1 MKKLLFAFC
10 AAIALFTGCQNDSS
24 DDSASV
30 QITLKERINTA
41 SDGDVIDLG
50 KANLK
55 IDESDS
61 YTISKP
67 LTIKN
72 GNVKNATF
80 TVESDKVVFDSLMNI
95 NGVIVHE
102 NVGNGDFTL
111 QNCYKVS
118 EVYVNGG
125 GSNSIHI
132 AKTIVEKLIVNKKG
146 VRVALS
152 NDGSSKVTK
161 TMIFEDC
168 KLDSKNENNS
178 FEKVIVEKAVKNLNL
193 AGKTKVERIVSTESP
208 GSESPTIKIIVS
220 VEVKVVAADSTV
232 KKSIEKTDGNE
243 EFNKKE
249 PAIEDAEISTEEK
262 ADLEK
267 EQEKVEKP
275 GTSEKPGE
283 TDKPG
288 ETEKPETPALEN
300 LDFIIAS
307 KDKISEKFDAFPDF
321 AVGAIS
327 EIKVEKTSSEVI
339 VTNSAASEDY
349 SISWDYWLV
358 SKTPVKAEKGKNYKI
373 SFDIKADKSSG
384 IYLAT
389 LDAATSE
396 DSKYVEYNV
405 GTEYKTYSVETGT
418 ILTDRSAEVPL
429 LAIGSV
435 SKLYIK
441 NYKIEETD
449 PKIGYAIF
457 GSDKNDSIS
466 CEASADDISVT
477 FGEDRSSNI
486 NIYPLALKVGRLH
499 KVTFDVTCDK
509 KVSDVAIFARANS
522 NECATAG
529 SEHFDFN
536 TEKKTVTLYV
546 PVYQKN
552 NETLRTLLVWV
563 DSETPC
569 KLTFSNFKSVETDLN
584 SVLEEDTTLGLYF
597 AGDIYLSEAEGKLW
611 RVLSADRPIQL
622 SPGSR
627 GEGQVLLCDYAAWDS
642 VVTSFRVISKDSGAT
657 RENEN
662 IVFSNNSSKT
672 VSLSFSINDKLEAA
686 VACAETELPDCL
698 WIEGFI
704 SETNAT
710 GGGYTREKFE
720 VIDANTQKFEFKYDA
735 EKHTGWNSERGTI
748 FFKVFTDKT
757 GWLLDFGGTLM
768 QELSVALNGD
778 FVPLYARGVDGNH
791 SPGNIVVK
799 NLADAGDY
807 VITVVYNASVGFI
820 KLKIEGDVYEWPELP
835 PLKTGWYY
843 YDIKKS
849 DLGGAETFNILFN
862 KQNYG
867 LKSQSAD
874 IVGLSVST
882 NIYWYDCWQEP
893 DVSSSVEHGVSKPS
907 NREDNPEVTP
917 ADGYIRIY
925 FYSAFSDPGNLNL
938 HYWTDVEPVFA
949 TKWPGVKMI
958 EFQP

>member
-24 DDSASV
+24 DDAASV
-30 QITLKERINTA
+30 QISLKERINTA
-41 SDGDVIDLG
+41 RDGDVIDLG

-80 TVESDKVVFDSLMNI
+80 TVESDKVVFDSLMSI

-102 NVGNGDFTL
+102 KVGNGDFTL
-111 QNCYKVS
+111 QNCYRVS

-132 AKTIVEKLIVNKKG
+132 AKTTVEKLIINKKG

-168 KLDSKNENNS
+168 KLDSENENNS
-178 FEKVIVEKAVKNLNL
+178 FEKVIVEKAVKNLDL
-193 AGKTKVERIVSTESP
+193 AGKTKVERIVSTESSD
-208 GSESPTIKIIVS
+208 SESPSIKIIVS

-249 PAIEDAEISTEEK
+249 PAIEDTEISTEEK
-262 ADLEK
+262 DDLEK
-267 EQEKVEKP
+267 EQEKVENP
-275 GTSEKPGE
+275 GAS
-283 TDKPG
+283 
-288 ETEKPETPALEN
+288 EKPETPALEN
-300 LDFIIAS
+300 LDFIIVS
-307 KDKISEKFDAFPDF
+307 KDKISEKLDAFPDF

-349 SISWDYWLV
+349 LKIWDYWLV

-373 SFDIKADKSSG
+373 SFDLKADKSSR

-396 DSKYVEYNV
+396 DSKCVEYNV

-418 ILTDRSAEVPL
+418 ALTDWSAGVSQL
-429 LAIGSV
+429 VIGSV

-449 PKIGYAIF
+449 SKIGYGIF
-457 GSDKNDSIS
+457 ISDKNDSIS
-466 CEASADDISVT
+466 CVASADDISVI
-477 FGEDRSSNI
+477 FEENGKSGI
-486 NIYPLALKVGRLH
+486 NIYPLALEVGKLH

-509 KVSDVAIFARANS
+509 GVPDVAIFARANS

-529 SEHFDFN
+529 SEHFYFN
-536 TEKKTVTLYV
+536 TKKNTVTLYV

-569 KLTFSNFKSVETDLN
+569 KLTFSNFNSVETDLN
-584 SVLEEDTTLGLYF
+584 SVLKEDETLGLYF

-627 GEGQVLLCDYAAWDS
+627 VEGQVLLCDYAAWDS
-642 VVTSFRVISKDSGAT
+642 VVTSFRMISKDSGAT

-662 IVFSNNSSKT
+662 IIFTNNSSKT

-686 VACAETELPDCL
+686 VACTETELPDCL
-698 WIEGFI
+698 WIVGFC
-704 SETNAT
+704 S
-710 GGGYTREKFE
+710 GYEREKFE
-720 VIDANTQKFEFKYDA
+720 VIDANTQEFKFKYDA
-735 EKHTGWNSERGTI
+735 ANHTGWGSKRGTI
-748 FFKVFTDKT
+748 FFKVCADET
-757 GWLLDFGGTLM
+757 GWRLSFGGTYM
-768 QELSVALNGD
+768 QELSVSLNGD
-778 FVPLYARGVDGNH
+778 FVPLYARGVDGNYD
-791 SPGNIVVK
+791 PGNIVVK
-799 NLADAGDY
+799 NLADAEDY
-807 VITVVYNASVGFI
+807 VITVVGNASVGFM
-820 KLKIEGDVYEWPELP
+820 KLKIEGAVGEWPELP

-843 YDIKKS
+843 YDINKS
-849 DLGGAETFNILFN
+849 DLGDAETFNMIFN
-862 KQNYG
+862 KENDRNIE
-867 LKSQSAD
+867 QSAN
-874 IVGLSVST
+874 IEGLSVDK

-893 DVSSSVEHGVSKPS
+893 DVSSSVEHGESYPS
-907 NREDNPEVTP
+907 DREDNPEAAP

-925 FYSAFSDPGNLNL
+925 FYSTFSDPGNLNL
-938 HYWTDVEPVFA
+938 HYWTVVEPVFA
-949 TKWPGVKMI
+949 TKWPGVRMI

>member
-30 QITLKERINTA
+30 QISLKERINTA
-41 SDGDVIDLG
+41 RDGDVIDLG

-55 IDESDS
+55 IDENDS

-80 TVESDKVVFDSLMNI
+80 TVESDKVVFDSLMSI

-102 NVGNGDFTL
+102 RVGDGDFTL

-152 NDGSSKVTK
+152 NDGPSKVTK

-168 KLDSKNENNS
+168 KLDSENENNS

-193 AGKTKVERIVSTESP
+193 AGKTKVERIVSTESS
-208 GSESPTIKIIVS
+208 GSELPSIKIIVS

-243 EFNKKE
+243 EFNNKKE
-249 PAIEDAEISTEEK
+249 SDIKDVKISAEEK
-262 ADLEK
+262 ADLEE

-283 TDKPG
+283 TDKP
-288 ETEKPETPALEN
+288 EAPALEN
-300 LDFIIAS
+300 LDFIVAS
-307 KDKISEKFDAFPDF
+307 KDKISEKLDAFPDF
-321 AVGAIS
+321 AVGTIS

-339 VTNSAASEDY
+339 VTNSVASEDY
-349 SISWDYWLV
+349 LKIWDYWLV

-509 KVSDVAIFARANS
+509 IVSDVAIFARANS

-627 GEGQVLLCDYAAWDS
+627 VEGQVLLCDYAAWDS
-642 VVTSFRVISKDSGAT
+642 VVTSFRVISKDSEVK

-662 IVFSNNSSKT
+662 IVFTNNSSKT

-757 GWLLDFGGTLM
+757 GWLLDFGGTFM

-778 FVPLYARGVDGNH
+778 FVPLYARGVDGNL

-843 YDIKKS
+843 YDINKS
-849 DLGGAETFNILFN
+849 DLGGAETFNMLFN

-874 IVGLSVST
+874 IVGLSVSK

-893 DVSSSVEHGVSKPS
+893 DVSGSVLHGVSNPS

-925 FYSAFSDPGNLNL
+925 FYSTFSDPGNLNL
-938 HYWTDVEPVFA
+938 HYWTVVKPGFA
-949 TKWPGVKMI
+949 TDWPGVKMV
-958 EFQP
+958 EFQL

>member
-30 QITLKERINTA
+30 QISLKERINTA
-41 SDGDVIDLG
+41 RDGDVIDLG

-55 IDESDS
+55 IEENAS

-80 TVESDKVVFDSLMNI
+80 TVESDKVVFDSLMSI

-102 NVGNGDFTL
+102 KVGNGDFTL
-111 QNCYKVS
+111 QNCYRVS

-132 AKTIVEKLIVNKKG
+132 AKTIIEKLIVNKKG

-168 KLDSKNENNS
+168 KLDSENENNS

-193 AGKTKVERIVSTESP
+193 AGKTKVERIVSTESS
-208 GSESPTIKIIVS
+208 GSESPSIKIIVS

-249 PAIEDAEISTEEK
+249 PAIEDTEISTEEK
-262 ADLEK
+262 DDLEK
-267 EQEKVEKP
+267 EQEKVENP
-275 GTSEKPGE
+275 GASEKPGE
-283 TDKPG
+283 TD
-288 ETEKPETPALEN
+288 KPETPALEN
-300 LDFIIAS
+300 LDFIVAS
-307 KDKISEKFDAFPDF
+307 KDKISEKLDAFPDF

-373 SFDIKADKSSG
+373 SFDLKADKSSG

-457 GSDKNDSIS
+457 GDSIS
-466 CEASADDISVT
+466 CVASADDISVI
-477 FGEDRSSNI
+477 FGENGKSGI
-486 NIYPLALKVGRLH
+486 NIYPLALEVGKLH

-509 KVSDVAIFARANS
+509 EVSDVAIFARANS
-522 NECATAG
+522 DECATAG

-584 SVLEEDTTLGLYF
+584 SVLEENEDLGLYF
-597 AGDIYLSEAEGKLW
+597 AGDICLSEVEGKLW

-627 GEGQVLLCDYAAWDS
+627 VEGQVLLCDYAAWDS

-662 IVFSNNSSKT
+662 IVFTNNSSKT

-698 WIEGFI
+698 WIEGFV
-704 SETNAT
+704 SGTNAT
-710 GGGYTREKFE
+710 RGGYTREKFK
-720 VIDANTQKFEFKYDA
+720 VIDANTQEFKFKYDA
-735 EKHTGWNSERGTI
+735 ANHTGWGSKRGTI
-748 FFKVFTDKT
+748 FFKVCADET
-757 GWLLDFGGTLM
+757 GWRLSFGGTNR
-768 QELSVALNGD
+768 QDLSVSLNED
-778 FVPLYARGVDGNH
+778 FVPIYAWGVDGNY

-799 NLADAGDY
+799 NLADTGDY
-807 VITVVYNASVGFI
+807 VITVVGNASVGFM
-820 KLKIEGDVYEWPELP
+820 KLKIEGAVGEWPELP

-849 DLGGAETFNILFN
+849 DLGTAETFNILFN
-862 KQNYG
+862 KDNYG
-867 LKSQSAD
+867 DIEQSAD
-874 IVGLSVST
+874 IEDLSVST
-882 NIYWYDCWQEP
+882 NIYWYDCWKETDVSGSVLLGVSNASDREDKP
-893 DVSSSVEHGVSKPS
+893 DVA
-907 NREDNPEVTP
+907 P

-925 FYSAFSDPGNLNL
+925 FYSTFSDPGNLNL
-938 HYWTDVEPVFA
+938 HYWTDVVPGFA

>member
-30 QITLKERINTA
+30 QISLKERINTA
-41 SDGDVIDLG
+41 RNGDVIDLG

-55 IDESDS
+55 IDENDS

-80 TVESDKVVFDSLMNI
+80 TVESDKVVFDSLMSI

-102 NVGNGDFTL
+102 KVGNGDFTL
-111 QNCYKVS
+111 QNCYRVS

-168 KLDSKNENNS
+168 KLDSENENNS

-193 AGKTKVERIVSTESP
+193 AGKTKVERIVSTESS
-208 GSESPTIKIIVS
+208 GSESPSIKIIVS

-249 PAIEDAEISTEEK
+249 PAIEDTEISTEEK
-262 ADLEK
+262 DDLEK
-267 EQEKVEKP
+267 EQEKVENP
-275 GTSEKPGE
+275 GASE
-283 TDKPG
+283 KPG

-300 LDFIIAS
+300 LDFIVAS
-307 KDKISEKFDAFPDF
+307 KDKISEKLDAFPDF
-321 AVGAIS
+321 AVGAIN

-349 SISWDYWLV
+349 SKIWDYWLV

-373 SFDIKADKSSG
+373 SFDLKADKSSR

-396 DSKYVEYNV
+396 DSKCVEYNV

-418 ILTDRSAEVPL
+418 ALTDWSAGVSQL
-429 LAIGSV
+429 VIGSV

-457 GSDKNDSIS
+457 GDSNS
-466 CEASADDISVT
+466 CEASADDTSVT
-477 FGEDRSSNI
+477 FEENGKSGI
-486 NIYPLALKVGRLH
+486 NIYPLALEVGKLH

-509 KVSDVAIFARANS
+509 GVPDVAIFARANS

-529 SEHFDFN
+529 SEHFYFN

-552 NETLRTLLVWV
+552 KETFRTLLVWV

-584 SVLEEDTTLGLYF
+584 SVLKEDETLGLYF

-611 RVLSADRPIQL
+611 RVLPADRPIQL

-627 GEGQVLLCDYAAWDS
+627 VEGQVLLCDYAAWDS
-642 VVTSFRVISKDSGAT
+642 VVTSFRVVSKDSEAT
-657 RENEN
+657 RENDN

-686 VACAETELPDCL
+686 VACPETELPDCL

-704 SETNAT
+704 TSAT
-710 GGGYTREKFE
+710 GGITREKFE
-720 VIDANTQKFEFKYDA
+720 VIDANTQKFKFTYNA
-735 EKHTGWNSERGTI
+735 AKHTGWNSRKGTI
-748 FFKVFTDKT
+748 FFKVCADET
-757 GWLLDFGGTLM
+757 GWRLNFGGTYM
-768 QELSVALNGD
+768 QELSVALNGG
-778 FVPLYARGVDGNH
+778 FVPLYASGVDENYA
-791 SPGNIVVK
+791 PGNIVVK

-807 VITVVYNASVGFI
+807 VITVVGNASVGLVN
-820 KLKIEGDVYEWPELP
+820 LKIEGAVGEWPELP

-849 DLGGAETFNILFN
+849 DLGAAETFNMIFN
-862 KQNYG
+862 KENDIDTE
-867 LKSQSAD
+867 QSAN
-874 IVGLSVST
+874 IEGLSVDT
-882 NIYWYDCWQEP
+882 NRYWYDCWQEP
-893 DVSSSVEHGVSKPS
+893 DVSGSVLHGVSNPS
-907 NREDNPEVTP
+907 VREDNPEAAP

-925 FYSAFSDPGNLNL
+925 FYSTFSDPGNLNL
-938 HYWTDVEPVFA
+938 HYWTVVEPVFA

>member
-24 DDSASV
+24 DDAASV
-30 QITLKERINTA
+30 QISLKERINTA
-41 SDGDVIDLG
+41 RDGDVIDLG

-55 IDESDS
+55 IDENDS

-80 TVESDKVVFDSLMNI
+80 TVESDKVVFDSLMSI

-102 NVGNGDFTL
+102 KVGNGDFTL
-111 QNCYKVS
+111 QNCYRVS

-168 KLDSKNENNS
+168 KLDSENENNS
-178 FEKVIVEKAVKNLNL
+178 FEKVIVEKAVKNLDL
-193 AGKTKVERIVSTESP
+193 AGKTKVERIVSTESSD
-208 GSESPTIKIIVS
+208 SESPSIKIIVS

-249 PAIEDAEISTEEK
+249 SAIKDTEISTEEK
-262 ADLEK
+262 ADLEQ

-275 GTSEKPGE
+275 GASE
-283 TDKPG
+283 KPG

-307 KDKISEKFDAFPDF
+307 KDKISEKLDAFPDF

-349 SISWDYWLV
+349 SKIWDYWLV

-373 SFDIKADKSSG
+373 SFDLKADKSSR

-396 DSKYVEYNV
+396 DSKCVEYNV

-418 ILTDRSAEVPL
+418 ALTDWSAGVSQL
-429 LAIGSV
+429 VIGSV

-449 PKIGYAIF
+449 PKIGYGIF
-457 GSDKNDSIS
+457 ISDKNDSIS
-466 CEASADDISVT
+466 CVASADDISVI
-477 FGEDRSSNI
+477 FGENGKSGI
-486 NIYPLALKVGRLH
+486 NIYPLALEVGKLH
-499 KVTFDVTCDK
+499 KVTFDVTCDNG
-509 KVSDVAIFARANS
+509 VPDVAIFARANS
-522 NECATAG
+522 DECATAG
-529 SEHFDFN
+529 SEHFYFN

-584 SVLEEDTTLGLYF
+584 SVLKEDETLGLYF

-627 GEGQVLLCDYAAWDS
+627 VEGQVLLCNYKAWDS
-642 VVTSFRVISKDSGAT
+642 VVTSFRMISKDSGAT
-657 RENEN
+657 RENDN
-662 IVFSNNSSKT
+662 IVFTNNSTKT

-686 VACAETELPDCL
+686 VACTETELPDCL
-698 WIEGFI
+698 WVEGFI
-704 SETNAT
+704 SKASET
-710 GGGYTREKFE
+710 GGLTRERFK
-720 VIDANTQKFEFKYDA
+720 VIDANTQEFKFKYDA
-735 EKHTGWNSERGTI
+735 ANHTSWGSKRGTI
-748 FFKVFTDKT
+748 FFKVCADET
-757 GWLLDFGGTLM
+757 GWRLNFGGTRG
-768 QELSVALNGD
+768 QELSVSLNGD
-778 FVPLYARGVDGNH
+778 FVPLHASGDGNLA
-791 SPGNIVVK
+791 PGNIVVK

-807 VITVVYNASVGFI
+807 VITVVGNASVGLVN
-820 KLKIEGDVYEWPELP
+820 LKIEGAVGEWPELP

-849 DLGGAETFNILFN
+849 DLGDAETFNMIFN
-862 KQNYG
+862 KENDIDTE
-867 LKSQSAD
+867 QSAN
-874 IVGLSVST
+874 IEGLSVNK

-893 DVSSSVEHGVSKPS
+893 DVSGSVEHGESCPS
-907 NREDNPEVTP
+907 FREDKPEVAP

-925 FYSAFSDPGNLNL
+925 FYSTFSDPGNLNL
-938 HYWTDVEPVFA
+938 HYWTVVKPVFA
-949 TKWPGVKMI
+949 TKWPGVRMI

>member
-30 QITLKERINTA
+30 QISLKERINTA
-41 SDGDVIDLG
+41 RDGDVIDLG

-55 IDESDS
+55 IDENDS

-80 TVESDKVVFDSLMNI
+80 TVESDKVVFDSLMSI

-102 NVGNGDFTL
+102 KVGNGDFTL
-111 QNCYKVS
+111 QNCYRVS

-168 KLDSKNENNS
+168 KLDSENENNS

-193 AGKTKVERIVSTESP
+193 AGKTKVERIVSTESS
-208 GSESPTIKIIVS
+208 GSELPSIKIIVS

-232 KKSIEKTDGNE
+232 KKSIEETAGNE
-243 EFNKKE
+243 EFNNKKE
-249 PAIEDAEISTEEK
+249 SDIKYTEISAEEK
-262 ADLEK
+262 ADLEE

-283 TDKPG
+283 TG
-288 ETEKPETPALEN
+288 KPEAPALEN
-300 LDFIIAS
+300 LDFIIVS
-307 KDKISEKFDAFPDF
+307 KDKISEKLDAFPDF

-327 EIKVEKTSSEVI
+327 EIKVEKTSSGVI

-349 SISWDYWLV
+349 LKIWDYWLV
-358 SKTPVKAEKGKNYKI
+358 SKTPVEAKKGKNYKI
-373 SFDIKADKSSG
+373 SFDLKADKSSR

-389 LDAATSE
+389 VDAATSE
-396 DSKYVEYNV
+396 DSKYVEHNV

-457 GSDKNDSIS
+457 GDSIS

-477 FGEDRSSNI
+477 FGENRESSI
-486 NIYPLALKVGRLH
+486 NIYPLALEVGKLH

-509 KVSDVAIFARANS
+509 EVSDVAIFARANS

-529 SEHFDFN
+529 SEHFYFN
-536 TEKKTVTLYV
+536 TEKNTVTLYV

-552 NETLRTLLVWV
+552 KETFRTLLVWV
-563 DSETPC
+563 DSKTPC
-569 KLTFSNFKSVETDLN
+569 KLTFSNFNSVETDLN
-584 SVLEEDTTLGLYF
+584 SVLKENKGLGLYF
-597 AGDIYLSEAEGKLW
+597 AGDIYLSESEDKLW

-627 GEGQVLLCDYAAWDS
+627 VEGQVLLCNGAAWDS

-686 VACAETELPDCL
+686 VACTETKLPDCL
-698 WIEGFI
+698 WIAGFI
-704 SETNAT
+704 SEASAT
-710 GGGYTREKFE
+710 GGYTRKNFE
-720 VIDANTQKFEFKYDA
+720 VIDANTQKFKFKYDA
-735 EKHTGWNSERGTI
+735 EKHTGWGSKRGTV
-748 FFKVFTDKT
+748 FFKVCADETD
-757 GWLLDFGGTLM
+757 WRLSFGGTNM
-768 QELSVALNGD
+768 QELPVSLNG
-778 FVPLYARGVDGNH
+778 
-791 SPGNIVVK
+791 
-799 NLADAGDY
+799 
-807 VITVVYNASVGFI
+807 
-820 KLKIEGDVYEWPELP
+820 
-835 PLKTGWYY
+835 
-843 YDIKKS
+843 
-849 DLGGAETFNILFN
+849 
-862 KQNYG
+862 G
-867 LKSQSAD
+867 L
-874 IVGLSVST
+874 
-882 NIYWYDCWQEP
+882 C
-893 DVSSSVEHGVSKPS
+893 SS
-907 NREDNPEVTP
+907 
-917 ADGYIRIY
+917 
-925 FYSAFSDPGNLNL
+925 LC
-938 HYWTDVEPVFA
+938 
-949 TKWPGVKMI
+949 KWRR
-958 EFQP
+958 

>member
-30 QITLKERINTA
+30 QISLKERINTA
-41 SDGDVIDLG
+41 RDGDVIDLG

-55 IDESDS
+55 IDENDS

-80 TVESDKVVFDSLMNI
+80 TVESDKVVFDSLMSI

-102 NVGNGDFTL
+102 KVGDGDFTL

-132 AKTIVEKLIVNKKG
+132 AKTTVEKLIVNKKG

-168 KLDSKNENNS
+168 KLDSENENNS

-193 AGKTKVERIVSTESP
+193 AGKTKVERIVSTESS
-208 GSESPTIKIIVS
+208 GSESPAIKIIVS

-243 EFNKKE
+243 GFNKKE
-249 PAIEDAEISTEEK
+249 SAIEDAEISTEEK
-262 ADLEK
+262 ADLEE

-283 TDKPG
+283 TG
-288 ETEKPETPALEN
+288 KPEAPALEN
-300 LDFIIAS
+300 LDFIIVS
-307 KDKISEKFDAFPDF
+307 KDKISEKLDAFPDF

-327 EIKVEKTSSEVI
+327 EIKVEKTSSGVI

-349 SISWDYWLV
+349 LKIWDYWLV
-358 SKTPVKAEKGKNYKI
+358 SKTPVEAKKGKNYKI
-373 SFDIKADKSSG
+373 SFDLKADKSSR

-389 LDAATSE
+389 VDAATSE
-396 DSKYVEYNV
+396 DSKYVEHNV

-457 GSDKNDSIS
+457 GSDNNDSIS

-509 KVSDVAIFARANS
+509 EVSDVAIFARANS

-597 AGDIYLSEAEGKLW
+597 AGDICLSEAEGKLW

-627 GEGQVLLCDYAAWDS
+627 VEGQVLLCDYAAWDS
-642 VVTSFRVISKDSGAT
+642 VVTSFRVISKDYGAT

-662 IVFSNNSSKT
+662 IVFTNNSSKT

-698 WIEGFI
+698 WIEGFV
-704 SETNAT
+704 SGTNAT
-710 GGGYTREKFE
+710 TGGYTREKFK
-720 VIDANTQKFEFKYDA
+720 VIDANTQEFKFKYDA
-735 EKHTGWNSERGTI
+735 ANHTGWGSKRGTI
-748 FFKVFTDKT
+748 FFKVCADET
-757 GWLLDFGGTLM
+757 GWRLSFGGTNR
-768 QELSVALNGD
+768 QGLSVSLNGD
-778 FVPLYARGVDGNH
+778 YVPLYAWGVDGIYD
-791 SPGNIVVK
+791 PGNIVVK

-807 VITVVYNASVGFI
+807 VITVVGNASVGFM
-820 KLKIEGDVYEWPELP
+820 KLKIEGAVGEWPELP

-849 DLGGAETFNILFN
+849 DLGAAETFNILFN
-862 KQNYG
+862 KEDNYG
-867 LKSQSAD
+867 DIEQSAN
-874 IVGLSVST
+874 IEGLSVNT

-893 DVSSSVEHGVSKPS
+893 DVSGSVLHGVSNPS

-938 HYWTDVEPVFA
+938 HYWTVVEPVFA

>member
-30 QITLKERINTA
+30 QISLKERINTA
-41 SDGDVIDLG
+41 RDGDVIDLG

-55 IDESDS
+55 IDENDS

-80 TVESDKVVFDSLMNI
+80 TVESDKVVFDSLMSI
-95 NGVIVHE
+95 NGVIVRE
-102 NVGNGDFTL
+102 KVGDGDFTL
-111 QNCYKVS
+111 QNCYRVS

-152 NDGSSKVTK
+152 NDGSSKVAK

-168 KLDSKNENNS
+168 KLDSENENNS

-193 AGKTKVERIVSTESP
+193 AGKTKVERIVSTESS
-208 GSESPTIKIIVS
+208 GSELPSIKIIVS

-232 KKSIEKTDGNE
+232 KKSIEETAGNE
-243 EFNKKE
+243 EFNNKKE
-249 PAIEDAEISTEEK
+249 SDIKNTEISAEEK
-262 ADLEK
+262 ADLEE

-283 TDKPG
+283 TDKP
-288 ETEKPETPALEN
+288 EAPALEN
-300 LDFIIAS
+300 LDFIVAS
-307 KDKISEKFDAFPDF
+307 KDKISEKLDAFPDF
-321 AVGAIS
+321 AVGTIS

-339 VTNSAASEDY
+339 VTNSVASEDY
-349 SISWDYWLV
+349 LKIWDYWLV

-509 KVSDVAIFARANS
+509 EVSDVVIFARANS

-529 SEHFDFN
+529 SEHFYFN

-584 SVLEEDTTLGLYF
+584 SVLKENKDLGLYF

-611 RVLSADRPIQL
+611 RVLSAGRPIQL

-627 GEGQVLLCDYAAWDS
+627 VEGQVLLCDYAAWDS
-642 VVTSFRVISKDSGAT
+642 VVTSFRVISKDSEVK

-662 IVFSNNSSKT
+662 IVFTNNSSKT

-698 WIEGFI
+698 WIEGFV
-704 SETNAT
+704 SGTNAT
-710 GGGYTREKFE
+710 TGGYTREKFK
-720 VIDANTQKFEFKYDA
+720 VIDANTQEFKFKYDA
-735 EKHTGWNSERGTI
+735 ANHTGWGSKRGTI
-748 FFKVFTDKT
+748 FFKVCPDET
-757 GWLLDFGGTLM
+757 GWRLSFGGTNR
-768 QELSVALNGD
+768 QDLSVSLNGD
-778 FVPLYARGVDGNH
+778 YVPLYAQGVDGIYD
-791 SPGNIVVK
+791 PGNIVVK

-807 VITVVYNASVGFI
+807 VITVVGNASVGFM
-820 KLKIEGDVYEWPELP
+820 KLKIEG
-835 PLKTGWYY
+835 
-843 YDIKKS
+843 
-849 DLGGAETFNILFN
+849 A
-862 KQNYG
+862 
-867 LKSQSAD
+867 
-874 IVGLSVST
+874 VG
-882 NIYWYDCWQEP
+882 Y
-893 DVSSSVEHGVSKPS
+893 
-907 NREDNPEVTP
+907 
-917 ADGYIRIY
+917 
-925 FYSAFSDPGNLNL
+925 
-938 HYWTDVEPVFA
+938 
-949 TKWPGVKMI
+949 
-958 EFQP
+958 

>member
-10 AAIALFTGCQNDSS
+10 AAIALFAGCQNDSS

-30 QITLKERINTA
+30 QISLKERINTA
-41 SDGDVIDLG
+41 RDGDVIDLG

-55 IDESDS
+55 IEENDS

-80 TVESDKVVFDSLMNI
+80 TVESDKVVFDSLMSI

-102 NVGNGDFTL
+102 RVGNGDFTL
-111 QNCYKVS
+111 QNCYRVS

-132 AKTIVEKLIVNKKG
+132 AKTIIEKLIVNKKG

-168 KLDSKNENNS
+168 KLDSENENNS

-193 AGKTKVERIVSTESP
+193 AGKTKVERIVSTESS
-208 GSESPTIKIIVS
+208 GSESPSIKIIVS

-243 EFNKKE
+243 EFNNKKE
-249 PAIEDAEISTEEK
+249 SNINDVEISAEEK
-262 ADLEK
+262 ADLER

-283 TDKPG
+283 TG
-288 ETEKPETPALEN
+288 KPEAPALEN
-300 LDFIIAS
+300 LDFIVAS
-307 KDKISEKFDAFPDF
+307 KDKISEKLDAFPDF

-327 EIKVEKTSSEVI
+327 EIKVEKTSSGVI

-349 SISWDYWLV
+349 LKIWDYWLV
-358 SKTPVKAEKGKNYKI
+358 SKTPVEAKKGKNYKI
-373 SFDIKADKSSG
+373 SFDLKADKSSR

-389 LDAATSE
+389 VDAATSE
-396 DSKYVEYNV
+396 DSKYVEHNV

-457 GSDKNDSIS
+457 GDSIS

-477 FGEDRSSNI
+477 FGENRESSI
-486 NIYPLALKVGRLH
+486 NIYPLALEVGKLH

-509 KVSDVAIFARANS
+509 EVSDVAIFARANS

-529 SEHFDFN
+529 SEHFYFN
-536 TEKKTVTLYV
+536 TEKNTVTLYV

-552 NETLRTLLVWV
+552 KETFRTLLVWV
-563 DSETPC
+563 DSKTPC
-569 KLTFSNFKSVETDLN
+569 KLTFSNFNSVETDLN
-584 SVLEEDTTLGLYF
+584 SVLKENKGLGLYF
-597 AGDIYLSEAEGKLW
+597 AGDIYLSESEDKLW

-627 GEGQVLLCDYAAWDS
+627 VEGQVLLCNGAAWDS
-642 VVTSFRVISKDSGAT
+642 VVTSFRMISKDSGAT
-657 RENEN
+657 RENDN
-662 IVFSNNSSKT
+662 IVFTNNSPKT

-686 VACAETELPDCL
+686 VACTETELPDCL

-704 SETNAT
+704 SKASET
-710 GGGYTREKFE
+710 GGLTRERFK
-720 VIDANTQKFEFKYDA
+720 VIDANTQEFKFKYDA
-735 EKHTGWNSERGTI
+735 ANHTSWGSKRGTI
-748 FFKVFTDKT
+748 FFKVCADET
-757 GWLLDFGGTLM
+757 GWRLNFGGTRR
-768 QELSVALNGD
+768 QELSVSLNGD
-778 FVPLYARGVDGNH
+778 FVPLHASGDGNLD
-791 SPGNIVVK
+791 PGNIVVK

-807 VITVVYNASVGFI
+807 VITVVYNASVGFM
-820 KLKIEGDVYEWPELP
+820 KLKIEGAVGEWPELP

-849 DLGGAETFNILFN
+849 DLGAAETFNILFN
-862 KQNYG
+862 KEDNYG
-867 LKSQSAD
+867 DIEQSAN
-874 IVGLSVST
+874 IEGLSVNT

-893 DVSSSVEHGVSKPS
+893 DVSGSVLHGVSNPS

-938 HYWTDVEPVFA
+938 HYWTDVVPGFA
-949 TKWPGVKMI
+949 TDWPGVKMI

>member
-30 QITLKERINTA
+30 QISLKERINTA

-55 IDESDS
+55 IDENDS

-80 TVESDKVVFDSLMNI
+80 TVESDKVVFDSLMSI

-102 NVGNGDFTL
+102 KVGNGDFTL

-168 KLDSKNENNS
+168 KLDSENENNS

-193 AGKTKVERIVSTESP
+193 AGKTKVERIVSTESS

-243 EFNKKE
+243 EFNNKKE
-249 PAIEDAEISTEEK
+249 SDIKDVEISAEEK
-262 ADLEK
+262 ADLER

-283 TDKPG
+283 TDKP
-288 ETEKPETPALEN
+288 EAPALEN
-300 LDFIIAS
+300 LDFIVAS
-307 KDKISEKFDAFPDF
+307 KDKISEKLDAFPDF
-321 AVGAIS
+321 AVGTIS

-339 VTNSAASEDY
+339 VTNSVASEDY
-349 SISWDYWLV
+349 LKIWDYWLV

-486 NIYPLALKVGRLH
+486 NIYPLALEVGRLH

-627 GEGQVLLCDYAAWDS
+627 VEGQVLLCDYAAWDS
-642 VVTSFRVISKDSGAT
+642 VVTSFRVISKDSEVK

-662 IVFSNNSSKT
+662 IVFTNNSSKT

-835 PLKTGWYY
+835 PLKAGWYY

-849 DLGGAETFNILFN
+849 DLGTAETFNILFN
-862 KQNYG
+862 KDNYDDIE
-867 LKSQSAD
+867 QSAD
-874 IVGLSVST
+874 IVGLSVNTS
-882 NIYWYDCWQEP
+882 IYWYDCWQEP
-893 DVSSSVEHGVSKPS
+893 DVSGSVLHGVSNPS
-907 NREDNPEVTP
+907 DREDNPEVTP

-925 FYSAFSDPGNLNL
+925 FYSAFSEPGNLNL
-938 HYWTDVEPVFA
+938 HYWTDGKPVFA

>member
-30 QITLKERINTA
+30 QISLKERINTA
-41 SDGDVIDLG
+41 RDGDVIDLG

-55 IDESDS
+55 IDENDS

-80 TVESDKVVFDSLMNI
+80 TVESDKVVFDSLMSI

-102 NVGNGDFTL
+102 KVGNGDFTL

-132 AKTIVEKLIVNKKG
+132 ANTIVEKLIVNKKG

-168 KLDSKNENNS
+168 KLDSENENNS

-193 AGKTKVERIVSTESP
+193 AGKTKVERIVSTESS
-208 GSESPTIKIIVS
+208 GSELPSIKIIVS

-232 KKSIEKTDGNE
+232 KKSIEETAGNE

-249 PAIEDAEISTEEK
+249 SVINDTEISAEEK
-262 ADLEK
+262 ADLEE

-283 TDKPG
+283 TG
-288 ETEKPETPALEN
+288 KPEAPALEN
-300 LDFIIAS
+300 LDFIIVS
-307 KDKISEKFDAFPDF
+307 KDKISEKLDAFPGF

-327 EIKVEKTSSEVI
+327 EIKVEKTSSGVI

-349 SISWDYWLV
+349 LKIWDYWLV
-358 SKTPVKAEKGKNYKI
+358 SKTPVEAKKGKNYKI
-373 SFDIKADKSSG
+373 SFDLKADKSSR

-389 LDAATSE
+389 VDAATSE
-396 DSKYVEYNV
+396 DSKYVEHNV

-429 LAIGSV
+429 FAIGSV

-477 FGEDRSSNI
+477 FGENRISNI
-486 NIYPLALKVGRLH
+486 NIYPLALEVGRLH

-509 KVSDVAIFARANS
+509 EVSDVAIFARANS

-584 SVLEEDTTLGLYF
+584 SVLKENKDLGLYF

-627 GEGQVLLCDYAAWDS
+627 VEGQVLLCDYTAWDS

-662 IVFSNNSSKT
+662 IIFSNNSSKT

-686 VACAETELPDCL
+686 VACPETELPDCL
-698 WIEGFI
+698 WIVGFV
-704 SETNAT
+704 SESSAA
-710 GGGYTREKFE
+710 GDFTREKFK
-720 VIDANTQKFEFKYDA
+720 VIDANTQEFKFKYDA
-735 EKHTGWNSERGTI
+735 EKHTGWGSKRGTI
-748 FFKVFTDKT
+748 FFKVCADET
-757 GWLLDFGGTLM
+757 GWRLNFGGKRE
-768 QELSVALNGD
+768 QELSVSLNGG
-778 FVPLYARGVDGNH
+778 FVPLYASGVGENNN
-791 SPGNIVVK
+791 PGNIVVK

-807 VITVVYNASVGFI
+807 VITVVYNASVGFM
-820 KLKIEGDVYEWPELP
+820 KLKIEGAVGEWPELP
-835 PLKTGWYY
+835 PLKAGWYY
-843 YDIKKS
+843 YDIDKS
-849 DLGGAETFNILFN
+849 VLGGAETFNMIFN
-862 KQNYG
+862 KENYVG
-867 LKSQSAD
+867 GIEQSAG

-893 DVSSSVEHGVSKPS
+893 HGKSNPS
-907 NREDNPEVTP
+907 EREDNPGVAP

-938 HYWTDVEPVFA
+938 HYWTVVEPVFA

>member
-24 DDSASV
+24 DDAASV
-30 QITLKERINTA
+30 QISLKERINTA
-41 SDGDVIDLG
+41 RDGDVIDLG

-55 IDESDS
+55 IDENDS

-80 TVESDKVVFDSLMNI
+80 TVESDKVVFDSLMSI

-102 NVGNGDFTL
+102 KVGNGDFTL
-111 QNCYKVS
+111 QNCYRVS

-132 AKTIVEKLIVNKKG
+132 AKTTVEKLIINKKG

-152 NDGSSKVTK
+152 NDGSSKVAK

-168 KLDSKNENNS
+168 KLDSENENNS

-193 AGKTKVERIVSTESP
+193 AGKTKVERIVSTESS
-208 GSESPTIKIIVS
+208 GSESPSIKIIVS

-249 PAIEDAEISTEEK
+249 SAIKDTEISTEEK
-262 ADLEK
+262 DELEK
-267 EQEKVEKP
+267 EQEKVENP
-275 GTSEKPGE
+275 GAS
-283 TDKPG
+283 
-288 ETEKPETPALEN
+288 EKPETPALEN
-300 LDFIIAS
+300 LDFIVAS
-307 KDKISEKFDAFPDF
+307 KDKISEKLDAFPDF
-321 AVGAIS
+321 AVGAIN

-349 SISWDYWLV
+349 SKIWDYWLV
-358 SKTPVKAEKGKNYKI
+358 SKSPVKAEKGKNYKI
-373 SFDIKADKSSG
+373 SFDLKADKSSR

-396 DSKYVEYNV
+396 DSKCVEYNV

-418 ILTDRSAEVPL
+418 ALTDWSAGVSQL
-429 LAIGSV
+429 VIGSV

-449 PKIGYAIF
+449 SKIGYGIF
-457 GSDKNDSIS
+457 ISDKNDSIS
-466 CEASADDISVT
+466 CVASADDISVI
-477 FGEDRSSNI
+477 FEENGKSGI
-486 NIYPLALKVGRLH
+486 NIYPLALEVGKLH

-509 KVSDVAIFARANS
+509 GVPDVAIFARANS

-529 SEHFDFN
+529 SEHFYFN
-536 TEKKTVTLYV
+536 TKKNTVTLYV

-569 KLTFSNFKSVETDLN
+569 KLTFSNFNSVETDLN
-584 SVLEEDTTLGLYF
+584 SVLKENEDLGLYF

-622 SPGSR
+622 SPGSKV
-627 GEGQVLLCDYAAWDS
+627 EGQVLLCDYAAWNS
-642 VVTSFRVISKDSGAT
+642 VVTSFRMVSKDSGAA
-657 RENEN
+657 RENDN
-662 IVFSNNSSKT
+662 IVFTNNSSKT

-698 WIEGFI
+698 WIEGFV

-710 GGGYTREKFE
+710 TGGYTRERFE
-720 VIDANTQKFEFKYDA
+720 VIDANTQKFKFKYDA
-735 EKHTGWNSERGTI
+735 KKHTGWGSERGTI

-757 GWLLDFGGTLM
+757 GWLLDFGGTYM
-768 QELSVALNGD
+768 QELSVALNGG

-849 DLGGAETFNILFN
+849 DLGAAETFNILFN
-862 KQNYG
+862 KENYG
-867 LKSQSAD
+867 VKSQSAD
-874 IVGLSVST
+874 IVGLSVNSK
-882 NIYWYDCWQEP
+882 IHWYDCWQEP
-893 DVSSSVEHGVSKPS
+893 DGKSNPS
-907 NREDNPEVTP
+907 DREDKPEAVP

-938 HYWTDVEPVFA
+938 HYWTVVEPVFA
-949 TKWPGVKMI
+949 TKWPGVKMS
-958 EFQP
+958 EFQQ

>member
-10 AAIALFTGCQNDSS
+10 AAIALFAGCQNDSS

-30 QITLKERINTA
+30 QISLKERINTA
-41 SDGDVIDLG
+41 RDGDVIDLG
-50 KANLK
+50 KANMK
-55 IDESDS
+55 IDENDS

-80 TVESDKVVFDSLMNI
+80 TVESDKVVFDSLMSI

-102 NVGNGDFTL
+102 KVGNGDFTL

-178 FEKVIVEKAVKNLNL
+178 FEKVIVEKSVKNLNL
-193 AGKTKVERIVSTESP
+193 AGKTKVERIVSTESS

-249 PAIEDAEISTEEK
+249 SDIKDTEISTEEK
-262 ADLEK
+262 ADLEN

-275 GTSEKPGE
+275 GTSE
-283 TDKPG
+283 KPG

-300 LDFIIAS
+300 LDFIVVS
-307 KDKISEKFDAFPDF
+307 KDKISEKLDAFPDF
-321 AVGAIS
+321 AVGTIS

-339 VTNSAASEDY
+339 VTNSVASEDY
-349 SISWDYWLV
+349 LKIWDYWLV

-373 SFDIKADKSSG
+373 SFDLKADKSSR

-389 LDAATSE
+389 VDAATSE
-396 DSKYVEYNV
+396 DSKYVEHNV

-429 LAIGSV
+429 FAIGSV

-509 KVSDVAIFARANS
+509 EVSDVAIFARANS

-536 TEKKTVTLYV
+536 TKKTTVTLYV

-584 SVLEEDTTLGLYF
+584 SVLKENKDLGLYF

-627 GEGQVLLCDYAAWDS
+627 VEGQVLLGNYRAWDS
-642 VVTSFRVISKDSGAT
+642 VVTSFRVISKDSEVK
-657 RENEN
+657 RENDN

-710 GGGYTREKFE
+710 GGGYTRKNFE
-720 VIDANTQKFEFKYDA
+720 VIDANTQKFKFKYDA

-807 VITVVYNASVGFI
+807 VITVVYNASVGFM

-843 YDIKKS
+843 YDINKS
-849 DLGGAETFNILFN
+849 DLGGAETFNMLFN

-874 IVGLSVST
+874 IVGLSVSK

-893 DVSSSVEHGVSKPS
+893 DVSGSVLHGVSNPS

-938 HYWTDVEPVFA
+938 HYWTVVEPVFA
-949 TKWPGVKMI
+949 TKWPGVEMV

>member
-30 QITLKERINTA
+30 QISLKERINTA
-41 SDGDVIDLG
+41 RDGDVIDLG

-55 IDESDS
+55 IDENDS

-80 TVESDKVVFDSLMNI
+80 TVESDKVVFDSLMSI

-102 NVGNGDFTL
+102 KVGNGDFTL
-111 QNCYKVS
+111 QNCYRVS

-168 KLDSKNENNS
+168 KLDSENENNS
-178 FEKVIVEKAVKNLNL
+178 FEKVIVEKAVKNLDL
-193 AGKTKVERIVSTESP
+193 AGKTKVERIVSTESSD
-208 GSESPTIKIIVS
+208 SESPAIKIVVS

-249 PAIEDAEISTEEK
+249 SAIKDTEISTEEK
-262 ADLEK
+262 DELEK
-267 EQEKVEKP
+267 EQEKVENP
-275 GTSEKPGE
+275 GAS
-283 TDKPG
+283 
-288 ETEKPETPALEN
+288 EKPETPALEN
-300 LDFIIAS
+300 LDFIVAS
-307 KDKISEKFDAFPDF
+307 KDKISEKLDAFPDF
-321 AVGAIS
+321 AVGAIN

-349 SISWDYWLV
+349 LKIWDYWLV

-373 SFDIKADKSSG
+373 SFDLKADKSSG

-418 ILTDRSAEVPL
+418 ILTGRSAEVPL

-477 FGEDRSSNI
+477 FGENRISNI
-486 NIYPLALKVGRLH
+486 NIYPLALEVGKLH

-522 NECATAG
+522 DECATAG
-529 SEHFDFN
+529 SEHFYFN

-584 SVLEEDTTLGLYF
+584 SVLEEDKNLGLYF

-627 GEGQVLLCDYAAWDS
+627 VEGQVLLCDYAAWDS
-642 VVTSFRVISKDSGAT
+642 VVTSFRMISKDSGAA

-662 IVFSNNSSKT
+662 IVFTNNSPKT

-698 WIEGFI
+698 WVEGFI
-704 SETNAT
+704 SKASTT
-710 GGGYTREKFE
+710 GGLTRERFK
-720 VIDANTQKFEFKYDA
+720 VIDANTQEFKFKYDA
-735 EKHTGWNSERGTI
+735 ANHTSWGSKRGTI
-748 FFKVFTDKT
+748 FFKVCADET
-757 GWLLDFGGTLM
+757 GWRLNFGGKRD
-768 QELSVALNGD
+768 QKLSVSLNGG
-778 FVPLYARGVDGNH
+778 FVPLYASGDGNLD
-791 SPGNIVVK
+791 PGNIVVK
-799 NLADAGDY
+799 NLADKGDY
-807 VITVVYNASVGFI
+807 VITVVYNASVGFM

-835 PLKTGWYY
+835 ELPPLKTGWYY
-843 YDIKKS
+843 YDINKS
-849 DLGGAETFNILFN
+849 DLGDAGTFNILFN
-862 KQNYG
+862 KENYDV
-867 LKSQSAD
+867 KSQSAN
-874 IVGLSVST
+874 IEGLSVDT
-882 NIYWYDCWQEP
+882 NRYWYDCWQEP
-893 DVSSSVEHGVSKPS
+893 DVSGSVLHGVSNPS
-907 NREDNPEVTP
+907 VREDNPEAVP

-925 FYSAFSDPGNLNL
+925 FYSTFSDPGNLNL
-938 HYWTDVEPVFA
+938 HYWTVVEPVFA
-949 TKWPGVKMI
+949 TKWPGVRMI

>member
-24 DDSASV
+24 DDAASV
-30 QITLKERINTA
+30 QISLKERINTA
-41 SDGDVIDLG
+41 RDGDVIDLG

-80 TVESDKVVFDSLMNI
+80 TVESDKVVFDSLMSI

-102 NVGNGDFTL
+102 KVGNGDFTL
-111 QNCYKVS
+111 QNCYRVS

-132 AKTIVEKLIVNKKG
+132 AKTTVEKLIINKKG

-152 NDGSSKVTK
+152 NDGSSKVAK

-168 KLDSKNENNS
+168 KLDSENENNS
-178 FEKVIVEKAVKNLNL
+178 FEKVIVEKAVKNLDL
-193 AGKTKVERIVSTESP
+193 AGKTKVERIVSTESSD
-208 GSESPTIKIIVS
+208 SESPSIKIIVS

-249 PAIEDAEISTEEK
+249 SAIKDTEISTEEK
-262 ADLEK
+262 DDLEK
-267 EQEKVEKP
+267 EQEKVENP
-275 GTSEKPGE
+275 GASEKPGE
-283 TDKPG
+283 TD
-288 ETEKPETPALEN
+288 KPETPALEN
-300 LDFIIAS
+300 LDFIIVS
-307 KDKISEKFDAFPDF
+307 KDKISEKLDAFPDF
-321 AVGAIS
+321 AVGAIN

-349 SISWDYWLV
+349 SKIWDYWLV

-373 SFDIKADKSSG
+373 SFDLKADKSSG

-389 LDAATSE
+389 VDAATSE

-418 ILTDRSAEVPL
+418 ILTDWSAEVPL

-477 FGEDRSSNI
+477 FGEDRISNI
-486 NIYPLALKVGRLH
+486 NIYPLALEVGKLH

-509 KVSDVAIFARANS
+509 EVSDVAIFARANS

-584 SVLEEDTTLGLYF
+584 SVLKENKGLGLYF

-611 RVLSADRPIQL
+611 RVLPADRPIQL

-627 GEGQVLLCDYAAWDS
+627 VEGQVLLCDYAAWDS
-642 VVTSFRVISKDSGAT
+642 VVTSFRMISKDSGAT

-662 IVFSNNSSKT
+662 IIFTNNSSKT
-672 VSLSFSINDKLEAA
+672 VSLSFSINDKLEAT

-698 WIEGFI
+698 WIEGFV

-710 GGGYTREKFE
+710 TGGYTRKNFK

-735 EKHTGWNSERGTI
+735 EKHTGWGSERGTI
-748 FFKVFTDKT
+748 FFKVCADET
-757 GWLLDFGGTLM
+757 GWRLSFGGTYM
-768 QELSVALNGD
+768 QELSVSLNGD
-778 FVPLYARGVDGNH
+778 FVPLYASGVDGNNA
-791 SPGNIVVK
+791 PGNIVVK

-807 VITVVYNASVGFI
+807 VITVVGNASVGFM
-820 KLKIEGDVYEWPELP
+820 KLKIEGAVGEWPELP

-843 YDIKKS
+843 YDINKS
-849 DLGGAETFNILFN
+849 DLGGAETFNMLFN

-867 LKSQSAD
+867 FKSQSAD

-882 NIYWYDCWQEP
+882 NIYWYDCWKEP
-893 DVSSSVEHGVSKPS
+893 DVSSSVEHGESYPS
-907 NREDNPEVTP
+907 VREDKPEVAP

-925 FYSAFSDPGNLNL
+925 FYSTFSDPGNLNL
-938 HYWTDVEPVFA
+938 HYWTVVKPVFA
-949 TKWPGVKMI
+949 TEWPGVKMI

>member
-30 QITLKERINTA
+30 QISLKERINTA
-41 SDGDVIDLG
+41 RDGDVIDLG

-55 IDESDS
+55 IDENDS

-80 TVESDKVVFDSLMNI
+80 TVESDKVVFDSLMSI

-102 NVGNGDFTL
+102 KVGNGDFTL
-111 QNCYKVS
+111 QNCYRVS

-168 KLDSKNENNS
+168 KLDSENENNS
-178 FEKVIVEKAVKNLNL
+178 FEKVIVEKAVKNLDL
-193 AGKTKVERIVSTESP
+193 AGKTKVERIVSTESSD
-208 GSESPTIKIIVS
+208 SESPAIKIVVS

-249 PAIEDAEISTEEK
+249 SAIKDTEISTEEK
-262 ADLEK
+262 DELEK
-267 EQEKVEKP
+267 EQEKVENP
-275 GTSEKPGE
+275 GAS
-283 TDKPG
+283 
-288 ETEKPETPALEN
+288 EKPETPALEN
-300 LDFIIAS
+300 LDFIVAS
-307 KDKISEKFDAFPDF
+307 KDKISEKLDAFPDF
-321 AVGAIS
+321 AVGAIN

-349 SISWDYWLV
+349 LKIWDYWLV

-373 SFDIKADKSSG
+373 SFDLKADKSSG

-418 ILTDRSAEVPL
+418 ILTGRSAEVPL

-449 PKIGYAIF
+449 PKIGYGIF

-477 FGEDRSSNI
+477 FGEDRISNI
-486 NIYPLALKVGRLH
+486 NIYPLALEVGKLH

-522 NECATAG
+522 DECATAG

-569 KLTFSNFKSVETDLN
+569 KLTFSNFNSVETDLN
-584 SVLEEDTTLGLYF
+584 SVLKENKGLGLYF

-627 GEGQVLLCDYAAWDS
+627 VEGQVLLCNYAAWDS
-642 VVTSFRVISKDSGAT
+642 VVTSFRMISKDSGAA
-657 RENEN
+657 RENDN
-662 IVFSNNSSKT
+662 IVFTNNSPKT

-686 VACAETELPDCL
+686 VACTETELPDCL
-698 WIEGFI
+698 WVEGFI
-704 SETNAT
+704 SEASET
-710 GGGYTREKFE
+710 GGLTRERFK
-720 VIDANTQKFEFKYDA
+720 VIDANTQEFKFKYDA
-735 EKHTGWNSERGTI
+735 ANHTSWGSKRGTI
-748 FFKVFTDKT
+748 FFKVCADET
-757 GWLLDFGGTLM
+757 GWRLNFGGTRG
-768 QELSVALNGD
+768 QELSVSLNGD
-778 FVPLYARGVDGNH
+778 FVPLHASGDGNLD
-791 SPGNIVVK
+791 PGNIVVK

-807 VITVVYNASVGFI
+807 VITVVYNASVGFM
-820 KLKIEGDVYEWPELP
+820 KLKIEGAVYEWPELPELP

-843 YDIKKS
+843 YDINKS
-849 DLGGAETFNILFN
+849 DLGGAETFNMLFN
-862 KQNYG
+862 KENYDNIV
-867 LKSQSAD
+867 QSAN
-874 IVGLSVST
+874 IEGLSVDT
-882 NIYWYDCWQEP
+882 NRYWYECWQEP
-893 DVSSSVEHGVSKPS
+893 DVSGSVLHGVSNPS
-907 NREDNPEVTP
+907 VREDNPEAAP

-925 FYSAFSDPGNLNL
+925 FYSTFSDPGNLNL
-938 HYWTDVEPVFA
+938 HYWTDGKPVFA
-949 TKWPGVKMI
+949 TKWPGVKMV

>member
-30 QITLKERINTA
+30 QISLKERINTA
-41 SDGDVIDLG
+41 RDGDVIDLG

-55 IDESDS
+55 IDENDS

-80 TVESDKVVFDSLMNI
+80 TVESDKVVFDSLMSI

-102 NVGNGDFTL
+102 RVGDGDFTL

-168 KLDSKNENNS
+168 KLDSENENNS

-193 AGKTKVERIVSTESP
+193 AGKTKVERIVSTESS

-243 EFNKKE
+243 EFNNKKE
-249 PAIEDAEISTEEK
+249 SDIKDVEISAEEK
-262 ADLEK
+262 ADLER

-283 TDKPG
+283 TDKP
-288 ETEKPETPALEN
+288 EAPALEN
-300 LDFIIAS
+300 LDFIVAS
-307 KDKISEKFDAFPDF
+307 KDKISEKLDAFPDF

-349 SISWDYWLV
+349 SKIWDYWLV

-373 SFDIKADKSSG
+373 SFDLKADKSSG

-536 TEKKTVTLYV
+536 TEKNTVTLYV

-584 SVLEEDTTLGLYF
+584 SVLKENKDLGLYF
-597 AGDIYLSEAEGKLW
+597 AGDIYLSESEDKLW

-627 GEGQVLLCDYAAWDS
+627 VEGQVLLCNGAAWDS
-642 VVTSFRVISKDSGAT
+642 MVTSFRMISKDSGAT
-657 RENEN
+657 RENDN
-662 IVFSNNSSKT
+662 IVFTNNSPKT

-686 VACAETELPDCL
+686 VACTETELPDCL
-698 WIEGFI
+698 WVEGFI
-704 SETNAT
+704 SKASET
-710 GGGYTREKFE
+710 GGLTRERFK
-720 VIDANTQKFEFKYDA
+720 VIDANTQEFKFKYDA
-735 EKHTGWNSERGTI
+735 ANHTSWGSKRGTI
-748 FFKVFTDKT
+748 FFKVCADET
-757 GWLLDFGGTLM
+757 GWRLNFGGTNM
-768 QELSVALNGD
+768 QELSVSLNGD
-778 FVPLYARGVDGNH
+778 FVPLHASGDGNLD
-791 SPGNIVVK
+791 PGNIVVK

-807 VITVVYNASVGFI
+807 VITVVYNASVGFM
-820 KLKIEGDVYEWPELP
+820 KLKIEGAVYEWPELP

-843 YDIKKS
+843 YDINKS
-849 DLGGAETFNILFN
+849 DLGAAETFNILFN
-862 KQNYG
+862 KEDNYG
-867 LKSQSAD
+867 DIEQSAN
-874 IVGLSVST
+874 IEGLSVNT

-893 DVSSSVEHGVSKPS
+893 DVSGSVLHGVSNPS

-925 FYSAFSDPGNLNL
+925 FYSAFSEPGNLNL
-938 HYWTDVEPVFA
+938 HYWTDGKPVFA
-949 TKWPGVKMI
+949 TKWPGARMI

>member
-30 QITLKERINTA
+30 QISLKERINTA
-41 SDGDVIDLG
+41 RDGDVIDLG

-55 IDESDS
+55 IDENDS

-80 TVESDKVVFDSLMNI
+80 TVESDKVVFDSLMSI

-102 NVGNGDFTL
+102 KVGNGDFTL
-111 QNCYKVS
+111 QNCYRVS

-132 AKTIVEKLIVNKKG
+132 AKTTVEKLIINKKG

-168 KLDSKNENNS
+168 KLDSENENNS

-193 AGKTKVERIVSTESP
+193 AGKTKVERIVSTESS

-249 PAIEDAEISTEEK
+249 PAIEDTEISTEEK
-262 ADLEK
+262 DDLKK
-267 EQEKVEKP
+267 EQEKVENP
-275 GTSEKPGE
+275 GASE
-283 TDKPG
+283 KPG
-288 ETEKPETPALEN
+288 ETEKPEAPALEN

-307 KDKISEKFDAFPDF
+307 KDKISEKLDAFPDF

-349 SISWDYWLV
+349 SKIWDYWLV

-373 SFDIKADKSSG
+373 SFDLKADKSSR

-405 GTEYKTYSVETGT
+405 ETEYKTYSVETGT
-418 ILTDRSAEVPL
+418 ALTDWSAGVSQL
-429 LAIGSV
+429 VIGSV

-457 GSDKNDSIS
+457 ISDKNDSIS

-477 FGEDRSSNI
+477 FGENGKSGI
-486 NIYPLALKVGRLH
+486 NIYPLALEVGRLH

-509 KVSDVAIFARANS
+509 EVSDVAIFARANS

-552 NETLRTLLVWV
+552 NETLRPLLVWV

-584 SVLEEDTTLGLYF
+584 SVLVENEDLGLYF
-597 AGDIYLSEAEGKLW
+597 AGDIYLSEAEDRLW

-627 GEGQVLLCDYAAWDS
+627 VEGQVLLCDYAAWDS
-642 VVTSFRVISKDSGAT
+642 VVTSFRVISKDSEAT
-657 RENEN
+657 RENDN

-672 VSLSFSINDKLEAA
+672 VSLSFSINDKLETA
-686 VACAETELPDCL
+686 VACTETELPDCL
-698 WIEGFI
+698 WIEGFC
-704 SETNAT
+704 S
-710 GGGYTREKFE
+710 GYDEREKFE
-720 VIDANTQKFEFKYDA
+720 VIDANTQKFKFKYDA
-735 EKHTGWNSERGTI
+735 EKHTGWGSKRGTI
-748 FFKVFTDKT
+748 FFKVCADET
-757 GWLLDFGGTLM
+757 GWRLIFGGTCE
-768 QELSVALNGD
+768 QKLSVSLNED
-778 FVPLYARGVDGNH
+778 FVPLYASGVDGNYD
-791 SPGNIVVK
+791 PGNIVVK

-807 VITVVYNASVGFI
+807 VITVVGNASVGFM
-820 KLKIEGDVYEWPELP
+820 KLKIEGAVGEWPELP

-849 DLGGAETFNILFN
+849 DLGAAETFNMIFN
-862 KQNYG
+862 KENYG
-867 LKSQSAD
+867 GGEQSAD

-893 DVSSSVEHGVSKPS
+893 YGKSNPS
-907 NREDNPEVTP
+907 EREDNPGAAP

-925 FYSAFSDPGNLNL
+925 FYSTFSDPGNLNL
-938 HYWTDVEPVFA
+938 HYWTVVEPVFA
-949 TKWPGVKMI
+949 TKWPGVRMI

>member
-30 QITLKERINTA
+30 QISLKERINTA
-41 SDGDVIDLG
+41 RDGDVIDLG

-55 IDESDS
+55 IDENDS

-80 TVESDKVVFDSLMNI
+80 TVESDKVVFDSLMSI

-102 NVGNGDFTL
+102 KVGNGDFTL

-168 KLDSKNENNS
+168 KLDSENENNS

-193 AGKTKVERIVSTESP
+193 AGKTKVERIVSTESS
-208 GSESPTIKIIVS
+208 GSELPSIKIIVS

-243 EFNKKE
+243 EFNNKKE
-249 PAIEDAEISTEEK
+249 SDIKDVEISAEEK
-262 ADLEK
+262 ADLER

-283 TDKPG
+283 TDKP
-288 ETEKPETPALEN
+288 EAPALEN
-300 LDFIIAS
+300 LDFIVAS
-307 KDKISEKFDAFPDF
+307 KDKISEKLDAFPDF
-321 AVGAIS
+321 AVGTIS

-339 VTNSAASEDY
+339 VTNSVASEDY
-349 SISWDYWLV
+349 LKIWDYWLV

-457 GSDKNDSIS
+457 GDSIS

-477 FGEDRSSNI
+477 FGENRESSI
-486 NIYPLALKVGRLH
+486 NIYPLALEVGKLH

-509 KVSDVAIFARANS
+509 EVSDVAIFARANS

-529 SEHFDFN
+529 SEHFYFN
-536 TEKKTVTLYV
+536 TEKNTVTLYV

-552 NETLRTLLVWV
+552 KETFRTLLVWV
-563 DSETPC
+563 DSKTPC
-569 KLTFSNFKSVETDLN
+569 KLTFSNFNSVETDLN
-584 SVLEEDTTLGLYF
+584 SVLKENKGLGLYF

-627 GEGQVLLCDYAAWDS
+627 VEGQVLLCNGAAWDS

-672 VSLSFSINDKLEAA
+672 VSLSFSINDKLEAT

-698 WIEGFI
+698 WIVGFC
-704 SETNAT
+704 SDYE
-710 GGGYTREKFE
+710 REKFE
-720 VIDANTQKFEFKYDA
+720 VIDANTQKFKFKYDA
-735 EKHTGWNSERGTI
+735 EKHTGWGSKRGTV
-748 FFKVFTDKT
+748 FFKVCADETD
-757 GWLLDFGGTLM
+757 WRLSFGGTNM
-768 QELSVALNGD
+768 QELPVSLNGG
-778 FVPLYARGVDGNH
+778 FVPLYASGVDENLN
-791 SPGNIVVK
+791 PGNIVVK
-799 NLADAGDY
+799 NLADAEDY
-807 VITVVYNASVGFI
+807 VITVVYNASVGFM
-820 KLKIEGDVYEWPELP
+820 KLKIEGAVGEWPELP
-835 PLKTGWYY
+835 ELPQLRPGWYC
-843 YDIKKS
+843 YDINKS
-849 DLGGAETFNILFN
+849 DLGNAETFNMLFN
-862 KQNYG
+862 KENYDNIV
-867 LKSQSAD
+867 QSAN
-874 IVGLSVST
+874 IEGLSVNT

-925 FYSAFSDPGNLNL
+925 FYSAFSEPGNLNL
-938 HYWTDVEPVFA
+938 HYWTDGKPVFA

>member
-10 AAIALFTGCQNDSS
+10 AAIALFTGCQNVSS
-24 DDSASV
+24 DDAASV
-30 QITLKERINTA
+30 QISLKERINTA
-41 SDGDVIDLG
+41 RDGDVIDLG

-55 IDESDS
+55 IDENDS

-80 TVESDKVVFDSLMNI
+80 TVESDKVVFDSLMSI

-102 NVGNGDFTL
+102 KVGNGDFTL

-132 AKTIVEKLIVNKKG
+132 AKTTVEKLIVNKKG

-168 KLDSKNENNS
+168 KLDSENENNS

-193 AGKTKVERIVSTESP
+193 AGKTKVERIVSTESS
-208 GSESPTIKIIVS
+208 GSESPAIKIIVS

-249 PAIEDAEISTEEK
+249 SAIENTEISTEEK

-267 EQEKVEKP
+267 EQEKVENP
-275 GTSEKPGE
+275 GASE
-283 TDKPG
+283 KPG

-307 KDKISEKFDAFPDF
+307 KDKISEKLDAFPDF

-349 SISWDYWLV
+349 SKIWDYWLV

-373 SFDIKADKSSG
+373 SFDLKADKSSR

-396 DSKYVEYNV
+396 DSKCVEYNV

-418 ILTDRSAEVPL
+418 ALTDWSAGVSQL
-429 LAIGSV
+429 VIGSV

-449 PKIGYAIF
+449 SKIGYGIF
-457 GSDKNDSIS
+457 ISDKNDSIS
-466 CEASADDISVT
+466 CEASADDISVI
-477 FGEDRSSNI
+477 FEENGKSGI
-486 NIYPLALKVGRLH
+486 NIYPLALEVGRLH

-509 KVSDVAIFARANS
+509 GVPDVAIFARANS

-552 NETLRTLLVWV
+552 NETFRTLLVWV
-563 DSETPC
+563 DSKTPC

-627 GEGQVLLCDYAAWDS
+627 VEGQVLLCDYRTWDS
-642 VVTSFRVISKDSGAT
+642 VVTSFRVISKDSEAT
-657 RENEN
+657 RENDN

-672 VSLSFSINDKLEAA
+672 VSLSFSINDKLETA
-686 VACAETELPDCL
+686 VACTETELPDCL
-698 WIEGFI
+698 WIEGFC
-704 SETNAT
+704 A
-710 GGGYTREKFE
+710 GYDEREKFE
-720 VIDANTQKFEFKYDA
+720 VIDANTQKFKFKYDA
-735 EKHTGWNSERGTI
+735 EKHTGWGSKRGTI
-748 FFKVFTDKT
+748 FFKVCADET
-757 GWLLDFGGTLM
+757 GWRLSFGGTYE
-768 QELSVALNGD
+768 QKLSVSLNED
-778 FVPLYARGVDGNH
+778 FVPLYARGVDGNY

-807 VITVVYNASVGFI
+807 VITVVGNASVGFM

-843 YDIKKS
+843 YDINKS
-849 DLGGAETFNILFN
+849 DLGNAETFNMIFN
-862 KQNYG
+862 KENYG
-867 LKSQSAD
+867 GGEQSAD

-938 HYWTDVEPVFA
+938 HYWTDGKPVFA

>member
-30 QITLKERINTA
+30 QISLKERINTA
-41 SDGDVIDLG
+41 RDGDVIDLG

-55 IDESDS
+55 IDENDS

-80 TVESDKVVFDSLMNI
+80 TVESDKVVFDSLMSI

-102 NVGNGDFTL
+102 KVGNGDFTL

-168 KLDSKNENNS
+168 KLDSENENNS

-193 AGKTKVERIVSTESP
+193 AGKTKVERIVSTESS
-208 GSESPTIKIIVS
+208 GSELPSIKIIVS

-243 EFNKKE
+243 EFNNKKE
-249 PAIEDAEISTEEK
+249 SDIKDVEISAEEK
-262 ADLEK
+262 ADLER

-283 TDKPG
+283 TDKP
-288 ETEKPETPALEN
+288 EAPALEN
-300 LDFIIAS
+300 LDFIIVS
-307 KDKISEKFDAFPDF
+307 KDKISEKLDAFPDF

-349 SISWDYWLV
+349 LKIWDYWLV
-358 SKTPVKAEKGKNYKI
+358 SKTPVEAKKGKNYKI
-373 SFDIKADKSSG
+373 SFDLKADKSSR

-396 DSKYVEYNV
+396 DSKCVEYNV

-418 ILTDRSAEVPL
+418 ALTDWSAGVSQL
-429 LAIGSV
+429 VIGSV

-441 NYKIEETD
+441 NYKIEETSS
-449 PKIGYAIF
+449 KIGYGIF
-457 GSDKNDSIS
+457 ISDKNDSIS

-477 FGEDRSSNI
+477 FGKNGKSGI
-486 NIYPLALKVGRLH
+486 NIYPLALEVGKLH

-509 KVSDVAIFARANS
+509 GVPDVAIFARANS

-529 SEHFDFN
+529 SGHFYFN
-536 TEKKTVTLYV
+536 TKKNTVTLYV

-552 NETLRTLLVWV
+552 KETFRTLLVWV
-563 DSETPC
+563 ESKTPC
-569 KLTFSNFKSVETDLN
+569 KLTFSNFNSVETDLN
-584 SVLEEDTTLGLYF
+584 SVLKENKDLGLYF

-627 GEGQVLLCDYAAWDS
+627 VEGQVLLCDYTAWDS

-686 VACAETELPDCL
+686 VACAETEVPDCL
-698 WIEGFI
+698 WIAGFV
-704 SETNAT
+704 SEVNAT
-710 GGGYTREKFE
+710 GDFTREKFE
-720 VIDANTQKFEFKYDA
+720 VIDANTQKFKFKYDA
-735 EKHTGWNSERGTI
+735 EKHTGWGSERGTI
-748 FFKVFTDKT
+748 FFKVCADET
-757 GWLLDFGGTLM
+757 GWRLDFGGEAWN
-768 QELSVALNGD
+768 QKLSVSLNGD
-778 FVPLYARGVDGNH
+778 FVPLYARGVDGNYN
-791 SPGNIVVK
+791 PGNIVVK
-799 NLADAGDY
+799 NLAAAGDY
-807 VITVVYNASVGFI
+807 VITVVGNASVGFM
-820 KLKIEGDVYEWPELP
+820 KLKIEG
-835 PLKTGWYY
+835 
-843 YDIKKS
+843 
-849 DLGGAETFNILFN
+849 A
-862 KQNYG
+862 
-867 LKSQSAD
+867 
-874 IVGLSVST
+874 VG
-882 NIYWYDCWQEP
+882 E
-893 DVSSSVEHGVSKPS
+893 
-907 NREDNPEVTP
+907 
-917 ADGYIRIY
+917 
-925 FYSAFSDPGNLNL
+925 
-938 HYWTDVEPVFA
+938 
-949 TKWPGVKMI
+949 
-958 EFQP
+958 

>member
-30 QITLKERINTA
+30 QISLKERINTA
-41 SDGDVIDLG
+41 RDGDVIDLG

-55 IDESDS
+55 IDENDS

-80 TVESDKVVFDSLMNI
+80 TVESDKVVFDSLMSI

-102 NVGNGDFTL
+102 KVGNGDFTL
-111 QNCYKVS
+111 QNCYRVS

-168 KLDSKNENNS
+168 KLDSENENNS

-193 AGKTKVERIVSTESP
+193 AGKTKVERIVSTESS
-208 GSESPTIKIIVS
+208 GSESPSIKIVVS

-232 KKSIEKTDGNE
+232 KKSIKKTDGNE

-249 PAIEDAEISTEEK
+249 SDIKNTEISTEEK
-262 ADLEK
+262 ADLEN

-275 GTSEKPGE
+275 GTSE
-283 TDKPG
+283 KPG

-300 LDFIIAS
+300 LDFIVVS
-307 KDKISEKFDAFPDF
+307 KDKISEELDAFPDF

-373 SFDIKADKSSG
+373 SFDLKADKSSR

-418 ILTDRSAEVPL
+418 ILTDWSAEVPL

-435 SKLYIK
+435 SKLFIK

-457 GSDKNDSIS
+457 GDSIS
-466 CEASADDISVT
+466 CEASAEDISVT
-477 FGEDRSSNI
+477 FGENRKSTI
-486 NIYPLALKVGRLH
+486 NIYPLALEVGKLH

-522 NECATAG
+522 DECATAG
-529 SEHFDFN
+529 SEHFYFN

-569 KLTFSNFKSVETDLN
+569 RLTFSNFKSVETDLN

-627 GEGQVLLCDYAAWDS
+627 VEGQVLLCDYAAWDS
-642 VVTSFRVISKDSGAT
+642 VVTSFRVISKDSGAA

-662 IVFSNNSSKT
+662 IVFTNNSSKT

-698 WIEGFI
+698 WIEGFV
-704 SETNAT
+704 SGTNAT
-710 GGGYTREKFE
+710 TGGYTREKFK
-720 VIDANTQKFEFKYDA
+720 VIDANTQEFKFKYDA
-735 EKHTGWNSERGTI
+735 ANHTGWGSKRGTI
-748 FFKVFTDKT
+748 FFKVCPDET
-757 GWLLDFGGTLM
+757 GWRLSFGGTNE
-768 QELSVALNGD
+768 QELSVSLNGD
-778 FVPLYARGVDGNH
+778 YVPLYAWGVDGIYD
-791 SPGNIVVK
+791 PGNIVVK

-807 VITVVYNASVGFI
+807 VITVVGNASVGFM
-820 KLKIEGDVYEWPELP
+820 KLKIEGAVGEWPELP
-835 PLKTGWYY
+835 PLETGWYY

-849 DLGGAETFNILFN
+849 DLGAAETFNILFN
-862 KQNYG
+862 KEDNYG
-867 LKSQSAD
+867 DIEQSAN
-874 IVGLSVST
+874 IEGLSVNT

-893 DVSSSVEHGVSKPS
+893 DVSGSVLHGVSNPS
-907 NREDNPEVTP
+907 DREDNPGAAP

-925 FYSAFSDPGNLNL
+925 FYSAFSGPGNLNL
-938 HYWTDVEPVFA
+938 HYWTVEPVFA
-949 TKWPGVKMI
+949 TDWPGVKMN
-958 EFQP
+958 EFPAVKL

>member
-10 AAIALFTGCQNDSS
+10 AAIALFAGCQNDSS

-30 QITLKERINTA
+30 QISLKERINTA
-41 SDGDVIDLG
+41 RDGDVIDLG

-55 IDESDS
+55 IEENDS

-80 TVESDKVVFDSLMNI
+80 TVESDKVVFDSLMSI

-102 NVGNGDFTL
+102 KVGNGDFTL
-111 QNCYKVS
+111 QNCYRVS

-132 AKTIVEKLIVNKKG
+132 AKTIIEKLIVNKKG

-168 KLDSKNENNS
+168 KLDSENENNS

-193 AGKTKVERIVSTESP
+193 AGKTKVERIVSTESS
-208 GSESPTIKIIVS
+208 GSESPSIKIIVS

-232 KKSIEKTDGNE
+232 KKSIKKTDGNE

-249 PAIEDAEISTEEK
+249 SVINDTEISSEEK
-262 ADLEK
+262 ADLEE

-283 TDKPG
+283 TG
-288 ETEKPETPALEN
+288 KPEAPALEN
-300 LDFIIAS
+300 LDFIIVS
-307 KDKISEKFDAFPDF
+307 KDKISEKLDAFPDF

-349 SISWDYWLV
+349 LKIWDYWLV
-358 SKTPVKAEKGKNYKI
+358 SKTPVEAKKGKNYKI
-373 SFDIKADKSSG
+373 SFDLKADKSSR

-389 LDAATSE
+389 VDAATSE
-396 DSKYVEYNV
+396 DSKYVEHNV

-457 GSDKNDSIS
+457 GDSIS

-477 FGEDRSSNI
+477 FGENRESSI
-486 NIYPLALKVGRLH
+486 NIYPLALEVGKLH

-509 KVSDVAIFARANS
+509 EVSDVAIFARANS

-529 SEHFDFN
+529 SEHFYFN
-536 TEKKTVTLYV
+536 TEKNTVTLYV

-552 NETLRTLLVWV
+552 KETFRTLLVWV
-563 DSETPC
+563 DSKTPC
-569 KLTFSNFKSVETDLN
+569 KLTFSNFNSVETDLN
-584 SVLEEDTTLGLYF
+584 SVLKENKDLGLYF
-597 AGDIYLSEAEGKLW
+597 AGDIYLSESEDKLW

-627 GEGQVLLCDYAAWDS
+627 VEGQVLLCNYKAWDS
-642 VVTSFRVISKDSGAT
+642 VVTSFRMVSKDSGAT

-698 WIEGFI
+698 WIVGFV
-704 SETNAT
+704 SERNAT
-710 GGGYTREKFE
+710 GDFTREKFE
-720 VIDANTQKFEFKYDA
+720 VIDANTQKFKFKYDA
-735 EKHTGWNSERGTI
+735 EKHTGWGSERGTVL
-748 FFKVFTDKT
+748 FKVCADETD
-757 GWLLDFGGTLM
+757 WSLNFGGTCK
-768 QELSVALNGD
+768 QKLSVSLNED
-778 FVPLYARGVDGNH
+778 FVPLYASGVDENYN
-791 SPGNIVVK
+791 PGNIVVK

-807 VITVVYNASVGFI
+807 VITVVYNASVGFM
-820 KLKIEGDVYEWPELP
+820 KLKIEGAVGEWPELP
-835 PLKTGWYY
+835 QLRPGWYC
-843 YDIKKS
+843 YDINKS
-849 DLGGAETFNILFN
+849 DLGTAETFNILFN
-862 KQNYG
+862 KEDNYG
-867 LKSQSAD
+867 DIEQSAN
-874 IVGLSVST
+874 IEGLSVNT

-893 DVSSSVEHGVSKPS
+893 DVSGSVLHGVSNPS

-938 HYWTDVEPVFA
+938 HYWTDVVPGFA
-949 TKWPGVKMI
+949 TKWPGVRI
-958 EFQP
+958 SEFQL

>member
-30 QITLKERINTA
+30 QISLKERINTA

-55 IDESDS
+55 IDKNDS

-80 TVESDKVVFDSLMNI
+80 TVESDKVVFDSLMSI

-102 NVGNGDFTL
+102 KVGNGDFTL
-111 QNCYKVS
+111 QNCYRVS

-168 KLDSKNENNS
+168 KLDSENENNS

-193 AGKTKVERIVSTESP
+193 AGKTKVERIVSTESS
-208 GSESPTIKIIVS
+208 GSESPSIKIIVS

-249 PAIEDAEISTEEK
+249 SAIEDAEISTEEK
-262 ADLEK
+262 DDLEK
-267 EQEKVEKP
+267 EQEKVENP
-275 GTSEKPGE
+275 GASE
-283 TDKPG
+283 KPG

-307 KDKISEKFDAFPDF
+307 KDKISEKLDAFPDF

-358 SKTPVKAEKGKNYKI
+358 SKTPVKAKKGKNYKI
-373 SFDIKADKSSG
+373 SFDLKADKSSR

-396 DSKYVEYNV
+396 DLKYVEYNV
-405 GTEYKTYSVETGT
+405 GTEYKTYSLETGT
-418 ILTDRSAEVPL
+418 ILTDWSAEVPL

-435 SKLYIK
+435 SKLFIK

-457 GSDKNDSIS
+457 GDSIS

-477 FGEDRSSNI
+477 FGEDRKSDI
-486 NIYPLALKVGRLH
+486 NIYPLALEVGKLH

-509 KVSDVAIFARANS
+509 EVSDVAIFARANS

-597 AGDIYLSEAEGKLW
+597 AGDIYLSEAEDRLW

-627 GEGQVLLCDYAAWDS
+627 VEGQVLLCDYAAWDS
-642 VVTSFRVISKDSGAT
+642 VVTSFRVISKDSEAT
-657 RENEN
+657 RENDN

-672 VSLSFSINDKLEAA
+672 VSLSFSINDKLETA
-686 VACAETELPDCL
+686 VACTETELPDCL
-698 WIEGFI
+698 WIEGFC
-704 SETNAT
+704 S
-710 GGGYTREKFE
+710 GYDEREKFE
-720 VIDANTQKFEFKYDA
+720 VIDANTQKFKFKYDA
-735 EKHTGWNSERGTI
+735 EKHTGWGSKRGTI
-748 FFKVFTDKT
+748 FFKVCADET
-757 GWLLDFGGTLM
+757 GWRLSFGGTCE
-768 QELSVALNGD
+768 QKLSVSLNED
-778 FVPLYARGVDGNH
+778 FVPLYASGVDENLD
-791 SPGNIVVK
+791 PGNIVVK
-799 NLADAGDY
+799 NLADAEDY
-807 VITVVYNASVGFI
+807 VITVVYNASVGFM

-835 PLKTGWYY
+835 ELPPLKTGWYY
-843 YDIKKS
+843 CDIKKS
-849 DLGGAETFNILFN
+849 DLGDAATFNMIFN
-862 KQNYG
+862 KENYDNIV
-867 LKSQSAD
+867 QSAN
-874 IVGLSVST
+874 IEGLSVNT
-882 NIYWYDCWQEP
+882 NIYWYDCWLEP
-893 DVSSSVEHGVSKPS
+893 DVSGPVLLGVSNPS
-907 NREDNPEVTP
+907 DREDKPEVAP

-925 FYSAFSDPGNLNL
+925 CYSTFSDPGNLNL
-938 HYWTDVEPVFA
+938 HYWTVVEHVFA
-949 TKWPGVKMI
+949 TKWPGVKMF

>member
-30 QITLKERINTA
+30 QISLKERINTA

-55 IDESDS
+55 IDENDS

-67 LTIKN
+67 LIIKN

-80 TVESDKVVFDSLMNI
+80 TVESDKVVFDSLMSI

-102 NVGNGDFTL
+102 KVGNGDFTL
-111 QNCYKVS
+111 QNCYRVS

-132 AKTIVEKLIVNKKG
+132 AKTTVEKLIINKKG

-152 NDGSSKVTK
+152 NDGSSKVAK

-168 KLDSKNENNS
+168 KLDSENENNS

-193 AGKTKVERIVSTESP
+193 AGKTKVERIVSTESS
-208 GSESPTIKIIVS
+208 GSESPSIKIIVS

-249 PAIEDAEISTEEK
+249 PAIEDTEISTEEK
-262 ADLEK
+262 DDLEK
-267 EQEKVEKP
+267 EQEKVENP
-275 GTSEKPGE
+275 GASEKPGE
-283 TDKPG
+283 TD
-288 ETEKPETPALEN
+288 KPETPALEN

-307 KDKISEKFDAFPDF
+307 KDKISEKLDAFPDF
-321 AVGAIS
+321 AVGTIS

-349 SISWDYWLV
+349 SKIWDYWLV

-373 SFDIKADKSSG
+373 SFDLKADKSSR

-396 DSKYVEYNV
+396 DSKCVEYNV

-418 ILTDRSAEVPL
+418 ALTDWSAGVSQL
-429 LAIGSV
+429 VIGSV

-449 PKIGYAIF
+449 PKIGYGIF
-457 GSDKNDSIS
+457 ISDKNDSIS

-477 FGEDRSSNI
+477 FEENGKSGIS
-486 NIYPLALKVGRLH
+486 IYPLALEVGRLH

-627 GEGQVLLCDYAAWDS
+627 VEGQVLLCNYKAWDS
-642 VVTSFRVISKDSGAT
+642 VVTSFRMIPKDSGAT

-662 IVFSNNSSKT
+662 IIFSNNSSKT

-686 VACAETELPDCL
+686 VACTETELPDCL
-698 WIEGFI
+698 WVEGFI
-704 SETNAT
+704 SKASTT
-710 GGGYTREKFE
+710 GGLTRERFK
-720 VIDANTQKFEFKYDA
+720 VIDANTQEFKFKYDA
-735 EKHTGWNSERGTI
+735 ANHTSWGSKRGTI
-748 FFKVFTDKT
+748 FFKVCADET
-757 GWLLDFGGTLM
+757 GWRLNFGGTRM
-768 QELSVALNGD
+768 QELSVSLNGD
-778 FVPLYARGVDGNH
+778 FVPLYANGVDENND
-791 SPGNIVVK
+791 PGNIVVK
-799 NLADAGDY
+799 NLADAGEY
-807 VITVVYNASVGFI
+807 VITVVYNASVGFM
-820 KLKIEGDVYEWPELP
+820 KLKIEGAVGEWPELPELP

-843 YDIKKS
+843 YDINKS
-849 DLGGAETFNILFN
+849 DLGDAGTFNILFN
-862 KQNYG
+862 KENYDV
-867 LKSQSAD
+867 KSQSAN
-874 IVGLSVST
+874 IEGLSV
-882 NIYWYDCWQEP
+882 NKKIYWYDCWQEP
-893 DVSSSVEHGVSKPS
+893 DVSGFCVAW
-907 NREDNPEVTP
+907 R
-917 ADGYIRIY
+917 
-925 FYSAFSDPGNLNL
+925 
-938 HYWTDVEPVFA
+938 
-949 TKWPGVKMI
+949 VKS
-958 EFQP
+958 FCPRG

>member
-1 MKKLLFAFC
+1 MKKVLFAFC
-10 AAIALFTGCQNDSS
+10 AAIALFTGCQNGSS

-30 QITLKERINTA
+30 QISLKERINTA
-41 SDGDVIDLG
+41 RDGDVIDLG

-55 IDESDS
+55 IDENDS

-80 TVESDKVVFDSLMNI
+80 TVESDKVVFDSLMSI

-102 NVGNGDFTL
+102 KVGNGDFTL
-111 QNCYKVS
+111 QNCYRVS

-168 KLDSKNENNS
+168 KLDSENENNS

-193 AGKTKVERIVSTESP
+193 AGKTKVERIVSTESS
-208 GSESPTIKIIVS
+208 GSESPSIKIIVS

-249 PAIEDAEISTEEK
+249 PAIEDTEISTEEK
-262 ADLEK
+262 ADLER
-267 EQEKVEKP
+267 EQEKVE
-275 GTSEKPGE
+275 
-283 TDKPG
+283 DPG
-288 ETEKPETPALEN
+288 ETEKPALEN
-300 LDFIIAS
+300 LDFIVAS
-307 KDKISEKFDAFPDF
+307 KDKISEKLDAFPDF
-321 AVGAIS
+321 AVGAIN

-349 SISWDYWLV
+349 SKIWDYWLV

-373 SFDIKADKSSG
+373 SFDLKADKSSR

-405 GTEYKTYSVETGT
+405 ETEYKTYSVETGT
-418 ILTDRSAEVPL
+418 TLTDWSAEVPL

-477 FGEDRSSNI
+477 FGENGKSGI
-486 NIYPLALKVGRLH
+486 NIYPLALEVGKLH

-509 KVSDVAIFARANS
+509 EVSDVAIFARANS
-522 NECATAG
+522 DECATAG

-584 SVLEEDTTLGLYF
+584 SVLVENEDLGLYF
-597 AGDIYLSEAEGKLW
+597 AGDIYLSEAEDRLW

-627 GEGQVLLCDYAAWDS
+627 VEGQVLLCDYAAWDS
-642 VVTSFRVISKDSGAT
+642 VVTSFRVISKDSEAT
-657 RENEN
+657 RENDN

-672 VSLSFSINDKLEAA
+672 VSLSFSINDKLETA
-686 VACAETELPDCL
+686 VACTETELPDCL
-698 WIEGFI
+698 WIEGFV
-704 SETNAT
+704 SKTNAT
-710 GGGYTREKFE
+710 EGGLTREKFK
-720 VIDANTQKFEFKYDA
+720 VIDANTQKFKFKYDA
-735 EKHTGWNSERGTI
+735 EKHTGWGSKRGTI
-748 FFKVFTDKT
+748 FFKVCADET
-757 GWLLDFGGTLM
+757 GWRLSFGGTYM
-768 QELSVALNGD
+768 RELPVALNGG
-778 FVPLYARGVDGNH
+778 FVPLYARGVDGNYD
-791 SPGNIVVK
+791 PGNIVVK

-807 VITVVYNASVGFI
+807 VITVVGNASVGFM
-820 KLKIEGDVYEWPELP
+820 KLKIEGAVGEWPELP

-849 DLGGAETFNILFN
+849 DLGAAETFNMIFN
-862 KQNYG
+862 KENYG
-867 LKSQSAD
+867 GGEQSAD

-893 DVSSSVEHGVSKPS
+893 YGKSNPS
-907 NREDNPEVTP
+907 EREDNPGAAP

-925 FYSAFSDPGNLNL
+925 FYSTFSDPGNLNL
-938 HYWTDVEPVFA
+938 HYWTVEPVFA

>member
-10 AAIALFTGCQNDSS
+10 AAIALFAGCQNDSS

-30 QITLKERINTA
+30 QISLKERINTA
-41 SDGDVIDLG
+41 RDGDVIDLG

-55 IDESDS
+55 IDENDS

-80 TVESDKVVFDSLMNI
+80 TVESDKVVFDSLMSI

-102 NVGNGDFTL
+102 KVGNGDFTL
-111 QNCYKVS
+111 QNCYRVS

-168 KLDSKNENNS
+168 KLDSENENNS

-208 GSESPTIKIIVS
+208 GSESPSIKIIVS

-249 PAIEDAEISTEEK
+249 SVINDTEISAEEK
-262 ADLEK
+262 ADLER

-283 TDKPG
+283 TDKP
-288 ETEKPETPALEN
+288 EAPALEN
-300 LDFIIAS
+300 LDFIVAS
-307 KDKISEKFDAFPDF
+307 KDKISEKLDAFPDF

-349 SISWDYWLV
+349 LKIWDYWLV
-358 SKTPVKAEKGKNYKI
+358 SKTPVEAKKGKNYKI
-373 SFDIKADKSSG
+373 SFDLKADKSSR

-389 LDAATSE
+389 VDAATSE
-396 DSKYVEYNV
+396 DSKYVEHNV

-457 GSDKNDSIS
+457 GDSIS

-477 FGEDRSSNI
+477 FGENRESSI

-509 KVSDVAIFARANS
+509 EVSDVAIFARANS

-536 TEKKTVTLYV
+536 TKKTTVTLYV

-584 SVLEEDTTLGLYF
+584 SVLKENKDLGLYF
-597 AGDIYLSEAEGKLW
+597 AGDIYLSESEDKLW

-627 GEGQVLLCDYAAWDS
+627 VEGQVLLCDYAAWDS

-657 RENEN
+657 RENDN
-662 IVFSNNSSKT
+662 IVFTNNSPKT

-686 VACAETELPDCL
+686 VACTETELPDCL
-698 WIEGFI
+698 WVEGFI
-704 SETNAT
+704 SKASET
-710 GGGYTREKFE
+710 GGLTRERFK
-720 VIDANTQKFEFKYDA
+720 VIDANTQEFKFKYDA
-735 EKHTGWNSERGTI
+735 ANHTSWGSKRGTI
-748 FFKVFTDKT
+748 FFKVCADET
-757 GWLLDFGGTLM
+757 GWRLNFGGTNM
-768 QELSVALNGD
+768 QELSVSLNGD
-778 FVPLYARGVDGNH
+778 FVPLHASGDGNLD
-791 SPGNIVVK
+791 PGNIVVK
-799 NLADAGDY
+799 NLMQG
-807 VITVVYNASVGFI
+807 TM
-820 KLKIEGDVYEWPELP
+820 LL
-835 PLKTGWYY
+835 
-843 YDIKKS
+843 
-849 DLGGAETFNILFN
+849 
-862 KQNYG
+862 Q
-867 LKSQSAD
+867 
-874 IVGLSVST
+874 
-882 NIYWYDCWQEP
+882 
-893 DVSSSVEHGVSKPS
+893 
-907 NREDNPEVTP
+907 
-917 ADGYIRIY
+917 
-925 FYSAFSDPGNLNL
+925 
-938 HYWTDVEPVFA
+938 
-949 TKWPGVKMI
+949 
-958 EFQP
+958 

>member
-1 MKKLLFAFC
+1 MRFVILNKKR
-10 AAIALFTGCQNDSS
+10 SS

-30 QITLKERINTA
+30 QISLKERINTA
-41 SDGDVIDLG
+41 RDGDVIDLG

-55 IDESDS
+55 IDENDS

-80 TVESDKVVFDSLMNI
+80 TVESDKVVFDSLMSI

-102 NVGNGDFTL
+102 RVGDGDFTL

-168 KLDSKNENNS
+168 KLDSENENNS

-208 GSESPTIKIIVS
+208 DSELPSIKIIVS

-249 PAIEDAEISTEEK
+249 SDIKDTEISTEEK
-262 ADLEK
+262 ADLKE

-283 TDKPG
+283 TDKP
-288 ETEKPETPALEN
+288 ETPALEN
-300 LDFIIAS
+300 LDFIIVS
-307 KDKISEKFDAFPDF
+307 KDKISEKLDAFPDF

-339 VTNSAASEDY
+339 VTNSAVSEDY
-349 SISWDYWLV
+349 LKIWDYWLV
-358 SKTPVKAEKGKNYKI
+358 SKTPVNAEKGKNYKI
-373 SFDIKADKSSG
+373 SFDLKADKSSR

-396 DSKYVEYNV
+396 DSKCVEYNV

-418 ILTDRSAEVPL
+418 ALTDWSAGVSQL
-429 LAIGSV
+429 VIGSV

-449 PKIGYAIF
+449 SKIGYGIF
-457 GSDKNDSIS
+457 ISDKNDSIS
-466 CEASADDISVT
+466 CVASADDISVI
-477 FGEDRSSNI
+477 FGENGKSGIS
-486 NIYPLALKVGRLH
+486 IYPLALEVGKLH

-509 KVSDVAIFARANS
+509 GVPDVAIFARANS
-522 NECATAG
+522 DECATAG
-529 SEHFDFN
+529 SEHFYFN

-563 DSETPC
+563 DSKTPC

-597 AGDIYLSEAEGKLW
+597 AGDICLSEVEGKLW

-627 GEGQVLLCDYAAWDS
+627 VEGQVLLCDYATWDS

-662 IVFSNNSSKT
+662 IVFTNNSSKT
-672 VSLSFSINDKLEAA
+672 VSLSFSINDKLETA

-698 WIEGFI
+698 WIVGFC
-704 SETNAT
+704 SDYE
-710 GGGYTREKFE
+710 REKFE
-720 VIDANTQKFEFKYDA
+720 VIDANTQKFKFKYDA
-735 EKHTGWNSERGTI
+735 EKHTGWGSKRGTI
-748 FFKVFTDKT
+748 FFKVCADKT
-757 GWLLDFGGTLM
+757 GWCLNFGGTNM
-768 QELSVALNGD
+768 QELPVSLNGG
-778 FVPLYARGVDGNH
+778 FVPLHANLD
-791 SPGNIVVK
+791 PGNIVVK

-807 VITVVYNASVGFI
+807 VITVVYNASVGFM

-843 YDIKKS
+843 YDINKS
-849 DLGGAETFNILFN
+849 DLGDAETFNILFN
-862 KQNYG
+862 KENYDDNYDDIE
-867 LKSQSAD
+867 QSANIED
-874 IVGLSVST
+874 LSVST
-882 NIYWYDCWQEP
+882 NIYWYDCWKETDVSGSVLLGVSNASDREDKP
-893 DVSSSVEHGVSKPS
+893 DVA
-907 NREDNPEVTP
+907 P

-925 FYSAFSDPGNLNL
+925 FYSTFSDPGNLNL
-938 HYWTDVEPVFA
+938 HYWTDVVPGFA

>member
-30 QITLKERINTA
+30 QISLKERINTA

-80 TVESDKVVFDSLMNI
+80 TVESDKVVFDSLMSI

-102 NVGNGDFTL
+102 KVGNGDFTL

-146 VRVALS
+146 VRVALL

-168 KLDSKNENNS
+168 ELDSKNENNS
-178 FEKVIVEKAVKNLNL
+178 FEKVIVEKSVKNLNL
-193 AGKTKVERIVSTESP
+193 SGKAKVERIVSTESS

-249 PAIEDAEISTEEK
+249 STINDTKISSEEK

-267 EQEKVEKP
+267 EQEKVE
-275 GTSEKPGE
+275 
-283 TDKPG
+283 KPG

-300 LDFIIAS
+300 LDFIVAS
-307 KDKISEKFDAFPDF
+307 KDKISEKLDAFPDF

-373 SFDIKADKSSG
+373 SFDLKADKSSR

-477 FGEDRSSNI
+477 FGENRISNI
-486 NIYPLALKVGRLH
+486 NIYPLALEVGRLH

-509 KVSDVAIFARANS
+509 DVSDVAIFARANS

-584 SVLEEDTTLGLYF
+584 SVLKEDETLGLYF

-622 SPGSR
+622 SPGSKV
-627 GEGQVLLCDYAAWDS
+627 EGQVLLCNYKAWDS
-642 VVTSFRVISKDSGAT
+642 VVTSFRMISKDSGAT

-662 IVFSNNSSKT
+662 IIFSNNSSKT
-672 VSLSFSINDKLEAA
+672 VSLSFSINDKLEAT

-704 SETNAT
+704 SKANAT
-710 GGGYTREKFE
+710 GGFTREKFE
-720 VIDANTQKFEFKYDA
+720 VIDANTQKFKFKYDA
-735 EKHTGWNSERGTI
+735 EKHTGWGSRRGTI
-748 FFKVFTDKT
+748 FFKVCADET
-757 GWLLDFGGTLM
+757 GWRLNFGGERE
-768 QELSVALNGD
+768 QELSVSLNGG
-778 FVPLYARGVDGNH
+778 FVPLYASGVGENND
-791 SPGNIVVK
+791 PGNIVVK
-799 NLADAGDY
+799 NLANAGDY
-807 VITVVYNASVGFI
+807 VITVVYNASVGFM
-820 KLKIEGDVYEWPELP
+820 KLKIEG
-835 PLKTGWYY
+835 
-843 YDIKKS
+843 
-849 DLGGAETFNILFN
+849 A
-862 KQNYG
+862 
-867 LKSQSAD
+867 
-874 IVGLSVST
+874 VG
-882 NIYWYDCWQEP
+882 
-893 DVSSSVEHGVSKPS
+893 
-907 NREDNPEVTP
+907 
-917 ADGYIRIY
+917 
-925 FYSAFSDPGNLNL
+925 
-938 HYWTDVEPVFA
+938 
-949 TKWPGVKMI
+949 
-958 EFQP
+958 

>member
-24 DDSASV
+24 DDAASV
-30 QITLKERINTA
+30 QISLKERINTA
-41 SDGDVIDLG
+41 RVGDVIDLG

-80 TVESDKVVFDSLMNI
+80 TVESDKVVFDSLMSI

-102 NVGNGDFTL
+102 KVGNGDFTL
-111 QNCYKVS
+111 QNCYRVS

-152 NDGSSKVTK
+152 NDGSSRVTK

-193 AGKTKVERIVSTESP
+193 AGKTKVERIVSTESS
-208 GSESPTIKIIVS
+208 GSESPSIKIIVS

-249 PAIEDAEISTEEK
+249 SAIKDTEISTEEK

-267 EQEKVEKP
+267 EQEKVENP
-275 GTSEKPGE
+275 GTSE
-283 TDKPG
+283 KPG

-307 KDKISEKFDAFPDF
+307 TSKDKISEKLDAFPDF
-321 AVGAIS
+321 AVGAIN

-373 SFDIKADKSSG
+373 SFDLKADKSSR

-396 DSKYVEYNV
+396 DSKCVEYNV

-435 SKLYIK
+435 SRLYIK

-477 FGEDRSSNI
+477 FGENRISNI
-486 NIYPLALKVGRLH
+486 NIYPLALEVGKLH

-509 KVSDVAIFARANS
+509 EVSDVAIFARANS

-584 SVLEEDTTLGLYF
+584 SVLKEDETLGLYF

-627 GEGQVLLCDYAAWDS
+627 VEGQVLLCNYAAWDS
-642 VVTSFRVISKDSGAT
+642 VVTSFRMISKDSGAT

-686 VACAETELPDCL
+686 VACPETELPDCL
-698 WIEGFI
+698 WIVGFV
-704 SETNAT
+704 SESNAA
-710 GGGYTREKFE
+710 GDFTREKFE
-720 VIDANTQKFEFKYDA
+720 VIDANTQKFKFKYDA
-735 EKHTGWNSERGTI
+735 EKYTGWGSRRGTI
-748 FFKVFTDKT
+748 FFKVCADET
-757 GWLLDFGGTLM
+757 GWRLNFGGKRE
-768 QELSVALNGD
+768 QELSVSLNGG
-778 FVPLYARGVDGNH
+778 FVPLYANGVDENYD
-791 SPGNIVVK
+791 PGNIVVK
-799 NLADAGDY
+799 NLADEGDY
-807 VITVVYNASVGFI
+807 VITVVGNASVGFM
-820 KLKIEGDVYEWPELP
+820 KLKIEGAVYEWPELP

-849 DLGGAETFNILFN
+849 DLGDAETFNILFN
-862 KQNYG
+862 KENDG
-867 LKSQSAD
+867 VKSQSAN
-874 IVGLSVST
+874 IVGLSVNVNS
-882 NIYWYDCWQEP
+882 YWYDCWQEP
-893 DVSSSVEHGVSKPS
+893 DVSGSVLHGVSNPS
-907 NREDNPEVTP
+907 VREDNPEVDP

-925 FYSAFSDPGNLNL
+925 FYSTFSDPGNLNL
-938 HYWTDVEPVFA
+938 HYWTDVPV
-949 TKWPGVKMI
+949 TNWPGVKMI

>member
-30 QITLKERINTA
+30 QISLKERINTA
-41 SDGDVIDLG
+41 RDGDVIDLG

-55 IDESDS
+55 IDENDS

-80 TVESDKVVFDSLMNI
+80 TVESDKVVFDSLMSI

-102 NVGNGDFTL
+102 KVGNGDFTL

-168 KLDSKNENNS
+168 KLDSENENNS

-193 AGKTKVERIVSTESP
+193 AGKTKVERIVSTESS

-249 PAIEDAEISTEEK
+249 SVINDTEISSEEK
-262 ADLEK
+262 ADLEE

-283 TDKPG
+283 TG
-288 ETEKPETPALEN
+288 KPEAPALEN
-300 LDFIIAS
+300 LDFIIVS
-307 KDKISEKFDAFPDF
+307 KDKISEKLDAFPDF

-327 EIKVEKTSSEVI
+327 EIKVEKTSSGVI

-349 SISWDYWLV
+349 LKIWDYWLV
-358 SKTPVKAEKGKNYKI
+358 SKTPVEAKKGKNYKI
-373 SFDIKADKSSG
+373 SFDLKADKSSR

-389 LDAATSE
+389 VDAATSE
-396 DSKYVEYNV
+396 DSKYVEHNV

-457 GSDKNDSIS
+457 GDSIS

-477 FGEDRSSNI
+477 FGENRESSI
-486 NIYPLALKVGRLH
+486 NIYPLALEVGKLH

-509 KVSDVAIFARANS
+509 EVSDVAIFARANS

-529 SEHFDFN
+529 SEHFYFN
-536 TEKKTVTLYV
+536 TERNTVTLYV

-552 NETLRTLLVWV
+552 KETFRTLLVWV
-563 DSETPC
+563 DSKTPC
-569 KLTFSNFKSVETDLN
+569 KLTFSNFNSVETDLN
-584 SVLEEDTTLGLYF
+584 SVLKENKGLGLYF
-597 AGDIYLSEAEGKLW
+597 AGDIYLSESEDKLW

-622 SPGSR
+622 SPDSR
-627 GEGQVLLCDYAAWDS
+627 VEGQVLLCNGAAWDS
-642 VVTSFRVISKDSGAT
+642 VVTSFRVVSKDSEAT

-662 IVFSNNSSKT
+662 IVFTNNFSKT

-698 WIEGFI
+698 WIEGFV
-704 SETNAT
+704 SELDAT
-710 GGGYTREKFE
+710 GGGYTRKNFK

-757 GWLLDFGGTLM
+757 GWLLDFGGTRM

-843 YDIKKS
+843 YDINKS
-849 DLGGAETFNILFN
+849 DLGGAETFNMLFN

-874 IVGLSVST
+874 IVGLSVSK

-893 DVSSSVEHGVSKPS
+893 DVSSSVEHGVSNPS

-938 HYWTDVEPVFA
+938 HYWTVVEPVFA

>member
-10 AAIALFTGCQNDSS
+10 AAIALFTGCQNDS
-24 DDSASV
+24 ASV
-30 QITLKERINTA
+30 QISLKERINTA
-41 SDGDVIDLG
+41 RDGDVIDLG

-55 IDESDS
+55 IDENDS

-80 TVESDKVVFDSLMNI
+80 TVESDKVVFDSLMSI

-102 NVGNGDFTL
+102 KVGNGDFTL
-111 QNCYKVS
+111 QNCYRVS

-168 KLDSKNENNS
+168 KLDSENENNS

-193 AGKTKVERIVSTESP
+193 AGKTKVERIVSTESS
-208 GSESPTIKIIVS
+208 GSGSPTIKIIVS

-232 KKSIEKTDGNE
+232 KKSIEETAGNE

-249 PAIEDAEISTEEK
+249 PAIEDTEISAEEK
-262 ADLEK
+262 ADLEE
-267 EQEKVEKP
+267 EQEKVE
-275 GTSEKPGE
+275 
-283 TDKPG
+283 KPG

-307 KDKISEKFDAFPDF
+307 KDKISEKLDAFPDF
-321 AVGAIS
+321 AVGTIS

-349 SISWDYWLV
+349 SKIWDYWLV

-373 SFDIKADKSSG
+373 SFDLKADKSSR

-396 DSKYVEYNV
+396 DSKCVEYNV

-418 ILTDRSAEVPL
+418 ALTDWSAEVPL
-429 LAIGSV
+429 LVIGSV
-435 SKLYIK
+435 SRLYIK

-449 PKIGYAIF
+449 SKIGYGIF
-457 GSDKNDSIS
+457 ISDKNDSIS

-477 FGEDRSSNI
+477 FGENGKSGI
-486 NIYPLALKVGRLH
+486 NIYPLALEVGKLH

-509 KVSDVAIFARANS
+509 EVSDVAIFARANS
-522 NECATAG
+522 DECATAG

-552 NETLRTLLVWV
+552 KETFRTFLVWV

-627 GEGQVLLCDYAAWDS
+627 VEGQVLLCNYRTWGS
-642 VVTSFRVISKDSGAT
+642 VVTSFRMISKDSGAT
-657 RENEN
+657 RENDN

-686 VACAETELPDCL
+686 VACTEPELPDCL
-698 WIEGFI
+698 WIEGFC
-704 SETNAT
+704 SNYYE
-710 GGGYTREKFE
+710 REKFE
-720 VIDANTQKFEFKYDA
+720 VIDANTQKFKFKYDA
-735 EKHTGWNSERGTI
+735 EKHTGWGSKRGTI
-748 FFKVFTDKT
+748 FFKVCADET
-757 GWLLDFGGTLM
+757 GWRLNFGGTNM
-768 QELSVALNGD
+768 QELPVSLNGG
-778 FVPLYARGVDGNH
+778 FVPLYASGVDENH
-791 SPGNIVVK
+791 DPGNIVVK
-799 NLADAGDY
+799 NLANAEDY
-807 VITVVYNASVGFI
+807 VITVVYNASVGFM
-820 KLKIEGDVYEWPELP
+820 KLKIEGAVGEWPELP

-849 DLGGAETFNILFN
+849 DLGNAETFNMIFN
-862 KQNYG
+862 KKNYIDTE
-867 LKSQSAD
+867 QSAN
-874 IVGLSVST
+874 IEGLSVNTS
-882 NIYWYDCWQEP
+882 IYWYDCWQEP
-893 DVSSSVEHGVSKPS
+893 DVSGSVLHGVSNPS
-907 NREDNPEVTP
+907 DREDKPGVAP

-925 FYSAFSDPGNLNL
+925 FYSAFSEPGNLNL
-938 HYWTDVEPVFA
+938 HYWTDGKPVFA
-949 TKWPGVKMI
+949 TDWPGVKMI

>member
-10 AAIALFTGCQNDSS
+10 AAIALFAGCQNDSS

-30 QITLKERINTA
+30 QISLKERINTA
-41 SDGDVIDLG
+41 RDGDVIDLG

-55 IDESDS
+55 IDENDS

-80 TVESDKVVFDSLMNI
+80 TVESDKVVFDSLMSI

-102 NVGNGDFTL
+102 KVGNGDFTL
-111 QNCYKVS
+111 QNCYRVS

-168 KLDSKNENNS
+168 KLDSENENNS

-208 GSESPTIKIIVS
+208 DSELPSIKIIVS

-243 EFNKKE
+243 AFNKNGSD
-249 PAIEDAEISTEEK
+249 INDTEISAEEK
-262 ADLEK
+262 ADLER

-283 TDKPG
+283 TDKP
-288 ETEKPETPALEN
+288 EAPALEN
-300 LDFIIAS
+300 LDFIVAS
-307 KDKISEKFDAFPDF
+307 KDKISEDLDAFPDF
-321 AVGAIS
+321 AVGTIS

-339 VTNSAASEDY
+339 VTNSAASEEK
-349 SISWDYWLV
+349 IWDYWLV

-509 KVSDVAIFARANS
+509 EVSDVAIFARANS

-552 NETLRTLLVWV
+552 NETFRTLLVWV

-584 SVLEEDTTLGLYF
+584 SVLKENKDLGLYF

-622 SPGSR
+622 SPGSKV
-627 GEGQVLLCDYAAWDS
+627 EGQVLLCDYAAWNS
-642 VVTSFRVISKDSGAT
+642 VVTSFRVVSKDSGAT
-657 RENEN
+657 RENDN
-662 IVFSNNSSKT
+662 IVFTNNSSKT

-698 WIEGFI
+698 WIEGFVSGI
-704 SETNAT
+704 NAT
-710 GGGYTREKFE
+710 TGDYTREKFK
-720 VIDANTQKFEFKYDA
+720 VIDANTQEFKFTYNA
-735 EKHTGWNSERGTI
+735 EKHTGWGSKRGTI

-757 GWLLDFGGTLM
+757 GWLLDFGGTHM
-768 QELSVALNGD
+768 QELSVALNGG
-778 FVPLYARGVDGNH
+778 FVPLYARGVDGNL

-820 KLKIEGDVYEWPELP
+820 KLKIEGAVGEWPELP
-835 PLKTGWYY
+835 ELPQL
-843 YDIKKS
+843 
-849 DLGGAETFNILFN
+849 
-862 KQNYG
+862 
-867 LKSQSAD
+867 
-874 IVGLSVST
+874 
-882 NIYWYDCWQEP
+882 
-893 DVSSSVEHGVSKPS
+893 
-907 NREDNPEVTP
+907 
-917 ADGYIRIY
+917 
-925 FYSAFSDPGNLNL
+925 
-938 HYWTDVEPVFA
+938 
-949 TKWPGVKMI
+949 
-958 EFQP
+958 

>member
-30 QITLKERINTA
+30 QISLKERINTA

-55 IDESDS
+55 IDENDS

-80 TVESDKVVFDSLMNI
+80 TVESDKVVFDSLMSI

-102 NVGNGDFTL
+102 KVGNGDFTL

-168 KLDSKNENNS
+168 KLDSENENNS

-193 AGKTKVERIVSTESP
+193 AGKTKVERIVSTESS

-243 EFNKKE
+243 EFNNKKE
-249 PAIEDAEISTEEK
+249 SDIKDVEISAEEK
-262 ADLEK
+262 ADLER

-283 TDKPG
+283 TDKP
-288 ETEKPETPALEN
+288 EAPALEN
-300 LDFIIAS
+300 LDFIVAS
-307 KDKISEKFDAFPDF
+307 KDKISEKLDAFPDF

-339 VTNSAASEDY
+339 VTNSVASEDY
-349 SISWDYWLV
+349 LKIWDYWLV

-509 KVSDVAIFARANS
+509 EVSDVAIFARANS

-536 TEKKTVTLYV
+536 TKKTTVTLYV

-584 SVLEEDTTLGLYF
+584 SVLKENKDLGLYF

-627 GEGQVLLCDYAAWDS
+627 VEGQVLLCDYAAWDS
-642 VVTSFRVISKDSGAT
+642 VVTSFRVISKDYEVK

-662 IVFSNNSSKT
+662 IVFTNNSSKT

-757 GWLLDFGGTLM
+757 GWRLDFGGTLM
-768 QELSVALNGD
+768 QGLSVALNGD

-843 YDIKKS
+843 YDINKS
-849 DLGGAETFNILFN
+849 DLGGAETFNMLFN
-862 KQNYG
+862 KQNHG

-874 IVGLSVST
+874 IVGLSVSK

-893 DVSSSVEHGVSKPS
+893 DVSGSVLHGVSNPS

-938 HYWTDVEPVFA
+938 HYWTVVEPVFA
-949 TKWPGVKMI
+949 TKWPGVEMV

>member
-30 QITLKERINTA
+30 QISLKERINTA

-55 IDESDS
+55 IDENDS

-80 TVESDKVVFDSLMNI
+80 TVESDKVVFDSLMSI

-102 NVGNGDFTL
+102 KVGNGDFTL

-168 KLDSKNENNS
+168 KLDSENENNS

-193 AGKTKVERIVSTESP
+193 AGKTKVERIVSTESS

-243 EFNKKE
+243 EFNNKKE
-249 PAIEDAEISTEEK
+249 SDIKDVEISAEEK
-262 ADLEK
+262 ADLER

-283 TDKPG
+283 TDKP
-288 ETEKPETPALEN
+288 EAPALEN
-300 LDFIIAS
+300 LDFIVAS
-307 KDKISEKFDAFPDF
+307 KDKISEKLDAFPDF
-321 AVGAIS
+321 AVGTIS

-339 VTNSAASEDY
+339 VTNSVASEDY
-349 SISWDYWLV
+349 LKIWDYWLV

-486 NIYPLALKVGRLH
+486 NIYPLALEVGRLH

-627 GEGQVLLCDYAAWDS
+627 VEGQVLLCDYAAWDS
-642 VVTSFRVISKDSGAT
+642 VVTSFRVISKDSEVK

-662 IVFSNNSSKT
+662 IVFTNNSSKT

-849 DLGGAETFNILFN
+849 DLGAAETFNILFN
-862 KQNYG
+862 KENYG
-867 LKSQSAD
+867 VKSQSAD
-874 IVGLSVST
+874 IVGLSVNTS
-882 NIYWYDCWQEP
+882 IYWYDCWQEP
-893 DVSSSVEHGVSKPS
+893 DVSGSVLHGV
-907 NREDNPEVTP
+907 
-917 ADGYIRIY
+917 
-925 FYSAFSDPGNLNL
+925 
-938 HYWTDVEPVFA
+938 
-949 TKWPGVKMI
+949 
-958 EFQP
+958 

>member
-30 QITLKERINTA
+30 QISLKERINTA
-41 SDGDVIDLG
+41 RDGDVIDLG

-55 IDESDS
+55 IDENDS

-80 TVESDKVVFDSLMNI
+80 TVESDKVVFDSLMSI

-102 NVGNGDFTL
+102 KVGDGDFTL

-168 KLDSKNENNS
+168 KLDSENENNS

-193 AGKTKVERIVSTESP
+193 AGKTKVERIVSTESS

-262 ADLEK
+262 ADLEQ

-275 GTSEKPGE
+275 GASEKPGE
-283 TDKPG
+283 TDN
-288 ETEKPETPALEN
+288 PETPALEN
-300 LDFIIAS
+300 LDFIVAS
-307 KDKISEKFDAFPDF
+307 KDKISEKLDAFPDF

-349 SISWDYWLV
+349 SKIWDYWLV

-373 SFDIKADKSSG
+373 SFDLKADKSSR

-389 LDAATSE
+389 VDAATSE

-477 FGEDRSSNI
+477 FGENRISNI

-509 KVSDVAIFARANS
+509 EVSDVAIFARANS

-584 SVLEEDTTLGLYF
+584 SVLEENEDLGLYF

-627 GEGQVLLCDYAAWDS
+627 VEGQVLLCNYKAWDS
-642 VVTSFRVISKDSGAT
+642 VVTSFRMVSKDSGAT

-672 VSLSFSINDKLEAA
+672 VSLSFSINDKFEAA
-686 VACAETELPDCL
+686 VAYAETELPDCL
-698 WIEGFI
+698 WVEGFI
-704 SETNAT
+704 SKASET
-710 GGGYTREKFE
+710 GGLTRERFK
-720 VIDANTQKFEFKYDA
+720 VIDANTQEFKFKYDA
-735 EKHTGWNSERGTI
+735 ANHTSWGSKRGTI
-748 FFKVFTDKT
+748 FFKVCADET
-757 GWLLDFGGTLM
+757 GWRLNFGGTRR
-768 QELSVALNGD
+768 QELSVSLNGD
-778 FVPLYARGVDGNH
+778 FVPLHASGDGNLD
-791 SPGNIVVK
+791 PGNIVVK

-807 VITVVYNASVGFI
+807 VITVVYNASVGFM
-820 KLKIEGDVYEWPELP
+820 KLKIEGAVGEWPELPELP

-843 YDIKKS
+843 YDINKS
-849 DLGGAETFNILFN
+849 DLGNAETFDILFN
-862 KQNYG
+862 KENYG
-867 LKSQSAD
+867 DTEQSANIED
-874 IVGLSVST
+874 LSVST
-882 NIYWYDCWQEP
+882 NIYWYDCWKETDVPGSMLLGVSNASDREDKP
-893 DVSSSVEHGVSKPS
+893 DVA
-907 NREDNPEVTP
+907 P
-917 ADGYIRIY
+917 ANGYIRIY
-925 FYSAFSDPGNLNL
+925 CYSTFSDPGNLNL

>member
-24 DDSASV
+24 DDAASV
-30 QITLKERINTA
+30 QISLKERINTA
-41 SDGDVIDLG
+41 RAGDVIDLG

-55 IDESDS
+55 IDENDS

-80 TVESDKVVFDSLMNI
+80 TVESDKVVFDSLMSI

-102 NVGNGDFTL
+102 KVGNGDFTL
-111 QNCYKVS
+111 QNCYRVS

-132 AKTIVEKLIVNKKG
+132 AKTTVEKLIVNKKG

-168 KLDSKNENNS
+168 KLDSENENNS

-193 AGKTKVERIVSTESP
+193 AGKTKVERIVSTESS
-208 GSESPTIKIIVS
+208 GSESPAIKIIVS

-243 EFNKKE
+243 GFNKKE
-249 PAIEDAEISTEEK
+249 SAIEDAEISTEEK
-262 ADLEK
+262 ADLEE

-283 TDKPG
+283 TG
-288 ETEKPETPALEN
+288 KPEAPALEN
-300 LDFIIAS
+300 LDFIIVS
-307 KDKISEKFDAFPDF
+307 KDKISEKLDAFPDF

-327 EIKVEKTSSEVI
+327 EIKVEKTSSGVI

-349 SISWDYWLV
+349 LKIWDYWLV
-358 SKTPVKAEKGKNYKI
+358 SKTPVEAKKGKNYKI
-373 SFDIKADKSSG
+373 SFDLKADKSSR

-389 LDAATSE
+389 VDAATSE
-396 DSKYVEYNV
+396 DSKYVEHNV

-457 GSDKNDSIS
+457 GSDNNDSIS

-509 KVSDVAIFARANS
+509 EVSDVAIFARANS

-597 AGDIYLSEAEGKLW
+597 AGDICLSEAEGKLW

-627 GEGQVLLCDYAAWDS
+627 VEGQVLLCDYAAWDS
-642 VVTSFRVISKDSGAT
+642 VVTSFRVISKDYGAT

-662 IVFSNNSSKT
+662 IVFTNNSSKT

-698 WIEGFI
+698 WIEGFV
-704 SETNAT
+704 SGTNAT
-710 GGGYTREKFE
+710 TGGYTREKFK
-720 VIDANTQKFEFKYDA
+720 VIDANTQEFKFKYDA
-735 EKHTGWNSERGTI
+735 ANHTGWGSKRGTI
-748 FFKVFTDKT
+748 FFKVCADET
-757 GWLLDFGGTLM
+757 GWRLSFGGTNR
-768 QELSVALNGD
+768 QGLSVSLNGD
-778 FVPLYARGVDGNH
+778 YVPLYAWGVDGIYD
-791 SPGNIVVK
+791 PGNIVVK

-807 VITVVYNASVGFI
+807 VITVVGNASVGFM
-820 KLKIEGDVYEWPELP
+820 KLKIEGAVGEWPELP

-849 DLGGAETFNILFN
+849 DLGAAETFNILFN
-862 KQNYG
+862 KEDNYG
-867 LKSQSAD
+867 DIEQSAN
-874 IVGLSVST
+874 IEGLSVNT

-893 DVSSSVEHGVSKPS
+893 DVSGSVLHGVSNPS

-938 HYWTDVEPVFA
+938 HYWTVVEPVFA

>member
-10 AAIALFTGCQNDSS
+10 AAIALFAGCQNDSS

-30 QITLKERINTA
+30 QISLKERINTA
-41 SDGDVIDLG
+41 RDGDVIDLG

-55 IDESDS
+55 IEENDS

-80 TVESDKVVFDSLMNI
+80 TVESDKVVFDSLMSI

-102 NVGNGDFTL
+102 KVGNGDFTL
-111 QNCYKVS
+111 QNCYRVS

-132 AKTIVEKLIVNKKG
+132 AKTIIEKLIVNKKG
-146 VRVALS
+146 VRVALL

-168 KLDSKNENNS
+168 KLDSENENNS
-178 FEKVIVEKAVKNLNL
+178 FEKVIGEKAVKNLNL

-243 EFNKKE
+243 EFNNKKE
-249 PAIEDAEISTEEK
+249 SDIKDVEISAEEK
-262 ADLEK
+262 ADLER
-267 EQEKVEKP
+267 EQEKVKKP

-283 TDKPG
+283 TDKP
-288 ETEKPETPALEN
+288 EAPALEN

-307 KDKISEKFDAFPDF
+307 KDKISEKLDAFPDF
-321 AVGAIS
+321 SVGAIS

-373 SFDIKADKSSG
+373 SFDLKADKSSR

-396 DSKYVEYNV
+396 DLKYVEYNV

-477 FGEDRSSNI
+477 FGENENGNSGI
-486 NIYPLALKVGRLH
+486 NIYPLALEVGKLH

-509 KVSDVAIFARANS
+509 EVSDVAIFARANS

-536 TEKKTVTLYV
+536 TEKNTVTLYV

-552 NETLRTLLVWV
+552 KETFRTLLVWV
-563 DSETPC
+563 DSKTPC
-569 KLTFSNFKSVETDLN
+569 KLTFSNFNSVETDLN
-584 SVLEEDTTLGLYF
+584 SVLKENKGPGLYF
-597 AGDIYLSEAEGKLW
+597 AGDIYLSESEDKLW

-627 GEGQVLLCDYAAWDS
+627 VEGQVLLCDYAAWDS
-642 VVTSFRVISKDSGAT
+642 VVTSFRVISKDSEVK

-662 IVFSNNSSKT
+662 IVFTNNSSKT

-698 WIEGFI
+698 WIGGFI

-849 DLGGAETFNILFN
+849 DLGAAETFNILFN
-862 KQNYG
+862 KENYG
-867 LKSQSAD
+867 VKSQSAN
-874 IVGLSVST
+874 IVGLSVNTS
-882 NIYWYDCWQEP
+882 IYWYDCWQEP
-893 DVSSSVEHGVSKPS
+893 DVSGSVLHGVSNPS
-907 NREDNPEVTP
+907 DREDNPGVGP

>member
-30 QITLKERINTA
+30 QISLKERINTA
-41 SDGDVIDLG
+41 RDGDVIDLG

-55 IDESDS
+55 IDENDS

-80 TVESDKVVFDSLMNI
+80 TVESDKVVFDSLMSI

-102 NVGNGDFTL
+102 KVGNGDFTL

-168 KLDSKNENNS
+168 KLDSENENNS

-193 AGKTKVERIVSTESP
+193 AGKTKVERIVSTESS

-243 EFNKKE
+243 EFNNKKE
-249 PAIEDAEISTEEK
+249 SDIKDVEISAEEK
-262 ADLEK
+262 ADLEQ

-283 TDKPG
+283 TEKPG
-288 ETEKPETPALEN
+288 APALEN
-300 LDFIIAS
+300 LDFIIVS
-307 KDKISEKFDAFPDF
+307 KDKISEKLDAFPDF
-321 AVGAIS
+321 AVGTIS

-339 VTNSAASEDY
+339 VTNSVASEDY
-349 SISWDYWLV
+349 LKIWDYWLV

-509 KVSDVAIFARANS
+509 EVSDVAIFARANS

-536 TEKKTVTLYV
+536 TKKTTVTLYV

-584 SVLEEDTTLGLYF
+584 SVLKENKDLGLYF
-597 AGDIYLSEAEGKLW
+597 AGDICLSEAEGKLW

-627 GEGQVLLCDYAAWDS
+627 VEGQVLLCDYAAWDS
-642 VVTSFRVISKDSGAT
+642 VVTSFRVVSKDSEAT

-662 IVFSNNSSKT
+662 IVFTNNSSKT

-698 WIEGFI
+698 WIEGFVSGI
-704 SETNAT
+704 NAT
-710 GGGYTREKFE
+710 TGGYTREKFK
-720 VIDANTQKFEFKYDA
+720 VIDANTQEFKFKYDA
-735 EKHTGWNSERGTI
+735 ANHTGWGSKRGTI
-748 FFKVFTDKT
+748 FFKVCADET
-757 GWLLDFGGTLM
+757 GWRLSFGGTNG
-768 QELSVALNGD
+768 QELSVSLNGD
-778 FVPLYARGVDGNH
+778 YVPLYAWGVDGIYD
-791 SPGNIVVK
+791 PGNIVVK

-807 VITVVYNASVGFI
+807 VITVVGNASVGFM
-820 KLKIEGDVYEWPELP
+820 KLKIEGAVGEWPELP

-849 DLGGAETFNILFN
+849 DLGAAETFNILFN
-862 KQNYG
+862 KEDNYG
-867 LKSQSAD
+867 DIEQSAN
-874 IVGLSVST
+874 IEGLSVNT

-893 DVSSSVEHGVSKPS
+893 DVSGSVLHGVSNPS

-938 HYWTDVEPVFA
+938 HYWTVVKPVFA
-949 TKWPGVKMI
+949 TKWPGAKMI